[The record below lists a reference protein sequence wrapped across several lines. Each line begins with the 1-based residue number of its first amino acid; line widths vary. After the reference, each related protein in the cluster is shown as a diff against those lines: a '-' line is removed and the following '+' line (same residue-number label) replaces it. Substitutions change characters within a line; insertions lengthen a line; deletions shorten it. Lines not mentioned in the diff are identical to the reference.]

1 MAKNDTKTIF
11 NVLSAKARKKEITN
25 TDRKEVRQ
33 AVADLAAEIQGG
45 YRLSPNDYK
54 IFNEAFKNFNAE
66 IRTAD
71 SALPD
76 EQRTL
81 LRNALTEAKNNAERL
96 KDEAQNNN
104 LSDTQAD
111 SASVNA
117 NTASPEPGAA
127 AEPSQAPNAESA
139 PKPDKDILVATGS
152 YEDKYNQ
159 ALKFLQ
165 DQNGFSI
172 SLPLGY
178 TKEEIQLLD
187 GEKSEE
193 ISLAE
198 RRQIRQAYLDRLKN
212 TSYNVFVDGQVYSI
226 TAPEELSPENIRI
239 SDNTGKLLFEGICT
253 PLRILDPIALESII
267 TGEKKDYNGNMV
279 SPAETREYK
288 AQDMELYSKIAAM
301 WSTMYIDYMRY
312 KHTFNAYGA
321 DRNDNTKEIAN
332 DINKKACEIAARRLA
347 ERQGFTKKEAVVELL
362 QVMRTMEAAA
372 QDVTAVDHYS
382 MDILKEVCDK
392 FSENPLADNI
402 DISRINTAE
411 NRQAAL
417 DSITTEKKP
426 WTYSAGAIT
435 PAAIAAAM
443 ASNEPDKALS
453 NIDDLVAAQAYY
465 KDDKDKSAQLDPI
478 VENRLKN
485 LSLSDITPANAESY
499 RLLCLQCGNE
509 ELRQQALNLI
519 ADAIIQY
526 DKEHFGSFRPNT
538 EELAANYDKA
548 HAGLKDKDPFA
559 CKHDPD
565 KDTIDLGSVE
575 FTDAAGKPLSEKE
588 AKEQKAAISA
598 LAREMAAQRLAKQ
611 GSYTP
616 EELEQAYKDAA
627 AEIVWGSQPK
637 YGKNGKPQV
646 DKDALASTIA
656 NQYLETETFKDRC
669 KQKFKDNP
677 LVKKVS
683 NNVEKID
690 KKLEKRYGKKYV
702 YAKQALKFVG
712 KISGSV
718 AKNAAIYGAAG
729 LIPGGT
735 AVVIGYN
742 ICKNWKNIK
751 KQLKDPNAS
760 TAKKCAMVM
769 GACATTA
776 LSGLG
781 IVSGIGTAAE
791 AINTVS
797 PGMVSSAANFMGQLG
812 TYGRMGISA
821 AATMLPNLTES
832 VSLRIQNLS
841 LNRKIKKE
849 KDGEKLQQLIAN
861 QKALQVKI
869 KNNKKEMLIKG
880 GSLVAGM
887 AAGQA
892 LMPHITEL
900 IQESVDNGTEIVK
913 KVAAEHGIDP
923 WKEAQTYANDAYAN
937 VPEGT
942 TMLRDRSVYDPDG
955 ILRNSPSA
963 QMAAYMAEH
972 DPAMHG
978 APDEISGIKAHETN
992 LAAAKAENSSGIEG
1006 KSAFAHTLQ
1015 HLESL
1020 GDSRITDTNAV
1031 AEGISEHVGKN
1042 ANLATIACKMAPH
1055 ALQQVLQLEG
1065 LPDNNP
1071 SSYNMIQYMA
1081 SHDLTPEQHT
1091 ALNNFIQNNFDGAQ
1105 FKAENFADYRAPA
1118 HDPFANADQDRLR
1131 AGPDEIRKPTLQEE
1145 YARAKEARQEYEGL
1159 KPHEIP
1165 THPIDVPPTGNKV
1178 ADYLNDK
1185 YACSN
1190 DHGVGFKFEPL
1201 NESDKR
1207 VLGIEEPQQT
1217 VVVQQPVQETVV
1229 VQQQP
1234 QVDIYSDP
1242 TLYAQNFGLV
1252 YDPYLSNGLNR
1263 IGSDTHGGY
1272 LGAFIDPRD
1281 NSVTLVP
1288 NDPLRDK
1295 PVHYDSYQSAKGS
1308 ADHNIG
1314 AWDHSGHERNMI
1326 YDPDKKITRCFGSG
1340 YITHNNTIN
1349 KVIAGI
1355 NTAGAVLN
1363 TINWIREGR
1372 G

>member
-45 YRLSPNDYK
+45 YRLGRQEFDTLNSAYDVYREDM
-54 IFNEAFKNFNAE
+54 NEAFRN
-66 IRTAD
+66 
-71 SALPD
+71 LPD
-76 EQRTL
+76 ES
-81 LRNALTEAKNNAERL
+81 RNALGSALTAVRDAVQQTAPAQPAPENAAEDHQPVPENSAAEPASAPEPTPEQDSSAAETAEAPTLDLSVLN
-96 KDEAQNNN
+96 KDPKEMTDADRQILQNIIN
-104 LSDTQAD
+104 SPYTTDTAKASARILAD
-111 SASVNA
+111 GNPLPEQPAPEQP
-117 NTASPEPGAA
+117 SPEPGAA
-127 AEPSQAPNAESA
+127 AEP
-139 PKPDKDILVATGS
+139 I
-152 YEDKYNQ
+152 
-159 ALKFLQ
+159 
-165 DQNGFSI
+165 
-172 SLPLGY
+172 
-178 TKEEIQLLD
+178 
-187 GEKSEE
+187 
-193 ISLAE
+193 
-198 RRQIRQAYLDRLKN
+198 
-212 TSYNVFVDGQVYSI
+212 
-226 TAPEELSPENIRI
+226 PEPEPEN
-239 SDNTGKLLFEGICT
+239 S
-253 PLRILDPIALESII
+253 
-267 TGEKKDYNGNMV
+267 
-279 SPAETREYK
+279 AE
-288 AQDMELYSKIAAM
+288 D
-301 WSTMYIDYMRY
+301 
-312 KHTFNAYGA
+312 
-321 DRNDNTKEIAN
+321 
-332 DINKKACEIAARRLA
+332 
-347 ERQGFTKKEAVVELL
+347 
-362 QVMRTMEAAA
+362 
-372 QDVTAVDHYS
+372 
-382 MDILKEVCDK
+382 
-392 FSENPLADNI
+392 
-402 DISRINTAE
+402 
-411 NRQAAL
+411 RQAAL

-465 KDDKDKSAQLDPI
+465 KDDKDKSAQLNPI

-548 HAGLKDKDPFA
+548 HAGLKAKDPFA

-588 AKEQKAAISA
+588 AQKQKAAISA

-656 NQYLETETFKDRC
+656 NQYLEAETFKDRC

-892 LMPHITEL
+892 LMPYITEL

-923 WKEAQTYANDAYAN
+923 WKEAQAYANDAYAN

-1081 SHDLTPEQHT
+1081 NHDLTPEQHT

-1145 YARAKEARQEYEGL
+1145 YARAKQADQEYARS
-1159 KPHEIP
+1159 KNPEIWK
-1165 THPIDVPPTGNKV
+1165 DRTGERTINLAMAEKW
-1178 ADYLNDK
+1178 A
-1185 YACSN
+1185 
-1190 DHGVGFKFEPL
+1190 HQQP
-1201 NESDKR
+1201 
-1207 VLGIEEPQQT
+1207 PQQT

-1234 QVDIYSDP
+1234 QVDVYSDP
-1242 TLYAQNFGLV
+1242 MLYAQSFGLQ

>member
-45 YRLSPNDYK
+45 YRLGRQEFDTFNRVYDVYREDM
-54 IFNEAFKNFNAE
+54 NEAFRN
-66 IRTAD
+66 
-71 SALPD
+71 LPD
-76 EQRTL
+76 ES
-81 LRNALTEAKNNAERL
+81 RNALGSALTAVRDAVQQTAPAQPAPENAAEDHQPVPENSAAEPASAPEPTPEQDSSAAEAAEAPTLDLSVLNKDPKEMTDADRQILQNIINSPYTTETAKASARIL
-96 KDEAQNNN
+96 
-104 LSDTQAD
+104 AD
-111 SASVNA
+111 GNPLPEQPAPEQP
-117 NTASPEPGAA
+117 SPEPGAA
-127 AEPSQAPNAESA
+127 AEP
-139 PKPDKDILVATGS
+139 I
-152 YEDKYNQ
+152 
-159 ALKFLQ
+159 
-165 DQNGFSI
+165 
-172 SLPLGY
+172 
-178 TKEEIQLLD
+178 
-187 GEKSEE
+187 
-193 ISLAE
+193 
-198 RRQIRQAYLDRLKN
+198 
-212 TSYNVFVDGQVYSI
+212 
-226 TAPEELSPENIRI
+226 PEPEPEN
-239 SDNTGKLLFEGICT
+239 S
-253 PLRILDPIALESII
+253 
-267 TGEKKDYNGNMV
+267 
-279 SPAETREYK
+279 AE
-288 AQDMELYSKIAAM
+288 D
-301 WSTMYIDYMRY
+301 
-312 KHTFNAYGA
+312 
-321 DRNDNTKEIAN
+321 
-332 DINKKACEIAARRLA
+332 
-347 ERQGFTKKEAVVELL
+347 
-362 QVMRTMEAAA
+362 
-372 QDVTAVDHYS
+372 
-382 MDILKEVCDK
+382 
-392 FSENPLADNI
+392 
-402 DISRINTAE
+402 
-411 NRQAAL
+411 RQAAL

-465 KDDKDKSAQLDPI
+465 KDDKDKSAQLNPI

-588 AKEQKAAISA
+588 TQKQKAAISA

-656 NQYLETETFKDRC
+656 NQYLEAETFKDRC

-900 IQESVDNGTEIVK
+900 IQESIDNGTEIVK

-923 WKEAQTYANDAYAN
+923 WKEAQAYANDAYAN

-1145 YARAKEARQEYEGL
+1145 YARAKQADQEYARS
-1159 KPHEIP
+1159 KNPEIWK
-1165 THPIDVPPTGNKV
+1165 DRTGERTINLAMAEKW
-1178 ADYLNDK
+1178 A
-1185 YACSN
+1185 
-1190 DHGVGFKFEPL
+1190 HQQP
-1201 NESDKR
+1201 
-1207 VLGIEEPQQT
+1207 PQQT

-1234 QVDIYSDP
+1234 QVDVYSDP
-1242 TLYAQNFGLV
+1242 TLYAQNFGLQ

-1281 NSVTLVP
+1281 GSVTLVP

>member
-45 YRLSPNDYK
+45 YRLGRQEFDTFNRVYDVYREDM
-54 IFNEAFKNFNAE
+54 NEAFRN
-66 IRTAD
+66 
-71 SALPD
+71 LPD
-76 EQRTL
+76 ES
-81 LRNALTEAKNNAERL
+81 RNALGSALTAVRDAVQQTAPAQPVPENAAAEPASAPEPTAEQDSSPASAAETAEAPTLDLSVLNKDPKEMTDADRQILQNIINSPYTTETAKASARIL
-96 KDEAQNNN
+96 
-104 LSDTQAD
+104 AD
-111 SASVNA
+111 GNPLPEQPAPEQP
-117 NTASPEPGAA
+117 SPEPGAA
-127 AEPSQAPNAESA
+127 AEP
-139 PKPDKDILVATGS
+139 I
-152 YEDKYNQ
+152 
-159 ALKFLQ
+159 
-165 DQNGFSI
+165 
-172 SLPLGY
+172 
-178 TKEEIQLLD
+178 
-187 GEKSEE
+187 
-193 ISLAE
+193 
-198 RRQIRQAYLDRLKN
+198 
-212 TSYNVFVDGQVYSI
+212 
-226 TAPEELSPENIRI
+226 PEPEPEN
-239 SDNTGKLLFEGICT
+239 S
-253 PLRILDPIALESII
+253 
-267 TGEKKDYNGNMV
+267 
-279 SPAETREYK
+279 
-288 AQDMELYSKIAAM
+288 
-301 WSTMYIDYMRY
+301 
-312 KHTFNAYGA
+312 
-321 DRNDNTKEIAN
+321 
-332 DINKKACEIAARRLA
+332 
-347 ERQGFTKKEAVVELL
+347 VE
-362 QVMRTMEAAA
+362 
-372 QDVTAVDHYS
+372 D
-382 MDILKEVCDK
+382 
-392 FSENPLADNI
+392 
-402 DISRINTAE
+402 
-411 NRQAAL
+411 RQAAL

-453 NIDDLVAAQAYY
+453 NIDDLIAAQAYY

-548 HAGLKDKDPFA
+548 HAGLKDKDPFV

-656 NQYLETETFKDRC
+656 NQYLEAETFKDRC

-923 WKEAQTYANDAYAN
+923 WKEAQAYANDAYAN

-1081 SHDLTPEQHT
+1081 NHDLTPEQHT

-1145 YARAKEARQEYEGL
+1145 YARAKQADQEYARS
-1159 KPHEIP
+1159 KNPEIWK
-1165 THPIDVPPTGNKV
+1165 DRTGERTINLAMAEKW
-1178 ADYLNDK
+1178 A
-1185 YACSN
+1185 
-1190 DHGVGFKFEPL
+1190 HQQP
-1201 NESDKR
+1201 
-1207 VLGIEEPQQT
+1207 PQQT

-1234 QVDIYSDP
+1234 QVDVYSDP
-1242 TLYAQNFGLV
+1242 MLYAQSFGLQ

-1281 NSVTLVP
+1281 GSVTLVP

-1326 YDPDKKITRCFGSG
+1326 YDPDTKITRCFGSG

>member
-45 YRLSPNDYK
+45 YRLGRQEFDTFNRVYDVYREDM
-54 IFNEAFKNFNAE
+54 NEAFRN
-66 IRTAD
+66 
-71 SALPD
+71 LPD
-76 EQRTL
+76 ES
-81 LRNALTEAKNNAERL
+81 RNALGSALTAVRDAVQQTAPTQPVPENSAAEPASAPEPTPEQDSSAAETAEAPTLDLSVLNKDPKEMTDADRQILQNIINSPYTTETAKASARIL
-96 KDEAQNNN
+96 
-104 LSDTQAD
+104 AD
-111 SASVNA
+111 GNPLPEQPAPEQP
-117 NTASPEPGAA
+117 SPEPGAA
-127 AEPSQAPNAESA
+127 AEP
-139 PKPDKDILVATGS
+139 I
-152 YEDKYNQ
+152 
-159 ALKFLQ
+159 
-165 DQNGFSI
+165 
-172 SLPLGY
+172 
-178 TKEEIQLLD
+178 
-187 GEKSEE
+187 
-193 ISLAE
+193 
-198 RRQIRQAYLDRLKN
+198 
-212 TSYNVFVDGQVYSI
+212 
-226 TAPEELSPENIRI
+226 PEPEPEN
-239 SDNTGKLLFEGICT
+239 S
-253 PLRILDPIALESII
+253 
-267 TGEKKDYNGNMV
+267 
-279 SPAETREYK
+279 AE
-288 AQDMELYSKIAAM
+288 D
-301 WSTMYIDYMRY
+301 
-312 KHTFNAYGA
+312 
-321 DRNDNTKEIAN
+321 
-332 DINKKACEIAARRLA
+332 
-347 ERQGFTKKEAVVELL
+347 
-362 QVMRTMEAAA
+362 
-372 QDVTAVDHYS
+372 
-382 MDILKEVCDK
+382 
-392 FSENPLADNI
+392 
-402 DISRINTAE
+402 
-411 NRQAAL
+411 RQAAL

-465 KDDKDKSAQLDPI
+465 KDDKDKSAQLNPI

-509 ELRQQALNLI
+509 ALRQQALNLI

-559 CKHDPD
+559 CKHNPD

-588 AKEQKAAISA
+588 AQKQKAAISA

-923 WKEAQTYANDAYAN
+923 WKEAQAYANDAYAN

-1081 SHDLTPEQHT
+1081 NHDLTPEQHT

-1105 FKAENFADYRAPA
+1105 FRAENFADYRAPA

-1145 YARAKEARQEYEGL
+1145 YARAKQADQEYARS
-1159 KPHEIP
+1159 KNPEIWK
-1165 THPIDVPPTGNKV
+1165 DRTGERTINLAMAEKW
-1178 ADYLNDK
+1178 A
-1185 YACSN
+1185 
-1190 DHGVGFKFEPL
+1190 HQQP
-1201 NESDKR
+1201 
-1207 VLGIEEPQQT
+1207 PQQT

-1234 QVDIYSDP
+1234 QVDVYSDP
-1242 TLYAQNFGLV
+1242 TLYAQNFGLQ

-1272 LGAFIDPRD
+1272 LGAFIDPRAG
-1281 NSVTLVP
+1281 SVTLVP

-1326 YDPDKKITRCFGSG
+1326 YDPDTKITRCFGSG

>member
-45 YRLSPNDYK
+45 YRLGRQEFDTFNRVYDVYREDM
-54 IFNEAFKNFNAE
+54 NEAFRN
-66 IRTAD
+66 
-71 SALPD
+71 LPD
-76 EQRTL
+76 ES
-81 LRNALTEAKNNAERL
+81 RNALGSALTAVRDAVQQTAPTQPVPENSAAEPASAPEPTPEQDSSAAETAEAPTLDLSVLN
-96 KDEAQNNN
+96 KDPKEMTDADRQILQNIIN
-104 LSDTQAD
+104 SPYTTDTAKASARILAD
-111 SASVNA
+111 GNPLPEQPAPEQP
-117 NTASPEPGAA
+117 SPEPGAA
-127 AEPSQAPNAESA
+127 AEP
-139 PKPDKDILVATGS
+139 I
-152 YEDKYNQ
+152 
-159 ALKFLQ
+159 
-165 DQNGFSI
+165 
-172 SLPLGY
+172 
-178 TKEEIQLLD
+178 
-187 GEKSEE
+187 
-193 ISLAE
+193 
-198 RRQIRQAYLDRLKN
+198 
-212 TSYNVFVDGQVYSI
+212 
-226 TAPEELSPENIRI
+226 PEPEPEN
-239 SDNTGKLLFEGICT
+239 S
-253 PLRILDPIALESII
+253 
-267 TGEKKDYNGNMV
+267 
-279 SPAETREYK
+279 AE
-288 AQDMELYSKIAAM
+288 D
-301 WSTMYIDYMRY
+301 
-312 KHTFNAYGA
+312 
-321 DRNDNTKEIAN
+321 
-332 DINKKACEIAARRLA
+332 
-347 ERQGFTKKEAVVELL
+347 
-362 QVMRTMEAAA
+362 
-372 QDVTAVDHYS
+372 
-382 MDILKEVCDK
+382 
-392 FSENPLADNI
+392 
-402 DISRINTAE
+402 
-411 NRQAAL
+411 RQAAL

-465 KDDKDKSAQLDPI
+465 KDDKDKSTQLNPI

-499 RLLCLQCGNE
+499 RLLCLQCSNE

-588 AKEQKAAISA
+588 TQKQKAAISA

-611 GSYTP
+611 DSYTP

-869 KNNKKEMLIKG
+869 KNNQKEMLIKG

-892 LMPHITEL
+892 LMPHITAFV
-900 IQESVDNGTEIVK
+900 QEEANNAVETVK
-913 KVAAEHGIDP
+913 AVAAEHGIDP
-923 WKEAQTYANDAYAN
+923 WKEAQAYANDAYAN

-1081 SHDLTPEQHT
+1081 NHDLTPEQHT

-1145 YARAKEARQEYEGL
+1145 YARAKQADQEYARS
-1159 KPHEIP
+1159 KNPEIWKDR
-1165 THPIDVPPTGNKV
+1165 T
-1178 ADYLNDK
+1178 
-1185 YACSN
+1185 
-1190 DHGVGFKFEPL
+1190 
-1201 NESDKR
+1201 
-1207 VLGIEEPQQT
+1207 EERTINLAMAEKWAHQQPPQQT

-1234 QVDIYSDP
+1234 QVDVYSDP
-1242 TLYAQNFGLV
+1242 MLYAQSFGLQ

-1281 NSVTLVP
+1281 GSVTLVP

-1326 YDPDKKITRCFGSG
+1326 YDPDTKITRCFGSG

>member
-45 YRLSPNDYK
+45 YRLGRQEFDTLNSAYDVYREDM
-54 IFNEAFKNFNAE
+54 NEAFRN
-66 IRTAD
+66 
-71 SALPD
+71 LPD
-76 EQRTL
+76 ES
-81 LRNALTEAKNNAERL
+81 RNALGSALTAVRDAVQQTAPAQPAPENAAEDHQPVPENSAAEPASAPEPTPEQDSSAAETAEAPTLDLSVLN
-96 KDEAQNNN
+96 KDPKEMTDADRQILQNIIN
-104 LSDTQAD
+104 SPYTTDTAKASARILAD
-111 SASVNA
+111 GNPLPEQPAPEQP
-117 NTASPEPGAA
+117 SPEPGAA
-127 AEPSQAPNAESA
+127 AEP
-139 PKPDKDILVATGS
+139 I
-152 YEDKYNQ
+152 
-159 ALKFLQ
+159 
-165 DQNGFSI
+165 
-172 SLPLGY
+172 
-178 TKEEIQLLD
+178 
-187 GEKSEE
+187 
-193 ISLAE
+193 
-198 RRQIRQAYLDRLKN
+198 
-212 TSYNVFVDGQVYSI
+212 
-226 TAPEELSPENIRI
+226 PEPEPEN
-239 SDNTGKLLFEGICT
+239 S
-253 PLRILDPIALESII
+253 
-267 TGEKKDYNGNMV
+267 
-279 SPAETREYK
+279 AE
-288 AQDMELYSKIAAM
+288 
-301 WSTMYIDYMRY
+301 
-312 KHTFNAYGA
+312 
-321 DRNDNTKEIAN
+321 DR
-332 DINKKACEIAARRLA
+332 
-347 ERQGFTKKEAVVELL
+347 
-362 QVMRTMEAAA
+362 QV
-372 QDVTAVDHYS
+372 
-382 MDILKEVCDK
+382 
-392 FSENPLADNI
+392 
-402 DISRINTAE
+402 
-411 NRQAAL
+411 AL

-465 KDDKDKSAQLDPI
+465 KDDKDKSAQLNPI

-548 HAGLKDKDPFA
+548 HAGLKAKDPFA

-588 AKEQKAAISA
+588 AQKQKAAISA

-656 NQYLETETFKDRC
+656 NQYLEAETFKDRC

-892 LMPHITEL
+892 LMPYITEL

-923 WKEAQTYANDAYAN
+923 WKEAQAYANDAYAN

-1081 SHDLTPEQHT
+1081 NHDLTPEQHT

-1145 YARAKEARQEYEGL
+1145 YARAKQADQEYARS
-1159 KPHEIP
+1159 KNPEIWK
-1165 THPIDVPPTGNKV
+1165 DRTGERTINLAMAEKW
-1178 ADYLNDK
+1178 A
-1185 YACSN
+1185 
-1190 DHGVGFKFEPL
+1190 HQQP
-1201 NESDKR
+1201 
-1207 VLGIEEPQQT
+1207 PQQT

-1234 QVDIYSDP
+1234 QVDVYSDP
-1242 TLYAQNFGLV
+1242 MLYAQSFGLQ

-1281 NSVTLVP
+1281 GSVTLVP

-1326 YDPDKKITRCFGSG
+1326 YDPDTKITRCFGSG

>member
-45 YRLSPNDYK
+45 YRLGRQEFDTLNSAYDVYREDM
-54 IFNEAFKNFNAE
+54 NEAFRN
-66 IRTAD
+66 
-71 SALPD
+71 LPD
-76 EQRTL
+76 ES
-81 LRNALTEAKNNAERL
+81 RNALGSALTAVRDAVQQTAPAQPAPENAAEDHQPVPENSAAEPASAPEPTPEQDSSAAETAEAPTLDLSVLN
-96 KDEAQNNN
+96 KDPKEMTDADRQILQNIIN
-104 LSDTQAD
+104 SPYTTDTAKASARILAD
-111 SASVNA
+111 GNPLPEQPAPEQP
-117 NTASPEPGAA
+117 SPEPGAA
-127 AEPSQAPNAESA
+127 AEP
-139 PKPDKDILVATGS
+139 I
-152 YEDKYNQ
+152 
-159 ALKFLQ
+159 
-165 DQNGFSI
+165 
-172 SLPLGY
+172 
-178 TKEEIQLLD
+178 
-187 GEKSEE
+187 
-193 ISLAE
+193 
-198 RRQIRQAYLDRLKN
+198 
-212 TSYNVFVDGQVYSI
+212 
-226 TAPEELSPENIRI
+226 PEPEPEN
-239 SDNTGKLLFEGICT
+239 S
-253 PLRILDPIALESII
+253 
-267 TGEKKDYNGNMV
+267 
-279 SPAETREYK
+279 AE
-288 AQDMELYSKIAAM
+288 D
-301 WSTMYIDYMRY
+301 
-312 KHTFNAYGA
+312 
-321 DRNDNTKEIAN
+321 
-332 DINKKACEIAARRLA
+332 
-347 ERQGFTKKEAVVELL
+347 
-362 QVMRTMEAAA
+362 
-372 QDVTAVDHYS
+372 
-382 MDILKEVCDK
+382 
-392 FSENPLADNI
+392 
-402 DISRINTAE
+402 
-411 NRQAAL
+411 RQAAL

-465 KDDKDKSAQLDPI
+465 KDDKDKSAQLNPI

-588 AKEQKAAISA
+588 TQKQKAAISA

-646 DKDALASTIA
+646 DKDALVSTIA
-656 NQYLETETFKDRC
+656 NQYLEAETFKDRC

-923 WKEAQTYANDAYAN
+923 WKEAQAYANDAYAN

-1081 SHDLTPEQHT
+1081 NHDLTPEQHT

-1145 YARAKEARQEYEGL
+1145 YARAKQADQEYARS
-1159 KPHEIP
+1159 KNPEIWKDRTGERTINLAMAEKW
-1165 THPIDVPPTGNKV
+1165 THQQP
-1178 ADYLNDK
+1178 
-1185 YACSN
+1185 
-1190 DHGVGFKFEPL
+1190 
-1201 NESDKR
+1201 
-1207 VLGIEEPQQT
+1207 PQQT

-1234 QVDIYSDP
+1234 QVDVYSDP
-1242 TLYAQNFGLV
+1242 MLYAQSFGLQ

-1281 NSVTLVP
+1281 GSVTLVP

-1326 YDPDKKITRCFGSG
+1326 YDPDTKITRCFGSG

>member
-33 AVADLAAEIQGG
+33 VVADLAAEIQGG
-45 YRLSPNDYK
+45 YRLGRQEFDTFNRVYDVYREDM
-54 IFNEAFKNFNAE
+54 NEAFRN
-66 IRTAD
+66 
-71 SALPD
+71 LPD
-76 EQRTL
+76 ES
-81 LRNALTEAKNNAERL
+81 RNALGSALTAVRDAVQQTAPAQPAPENSAAEPASAPEPTAEQDSSPASAAETAETPTLDLSVLNKDPKEMTDADRQILQNIINSPYTTETAKASARIL
-96 KDEAQNNN
+96 
-104 LSDTQAD
+104 AD
-111 SASVNA
+111 GNPLPEQPAPEQP
-117 NTASPEPGAA
+117 SPEPGAA
-127 AEPSQAPNAESA
+127 AEP
-139 PKPDKDILVATGS
+139 I
-152 YEDKYNQ
+152 
-159 ALKFLQ
+159 
-165 DQNGFSI
+165 
-172 SLPLGY
+172 
-178 TKEEIQLLD
+178 
-187 GEKSEE
+187 
-193 ISLAE
+193 
-198 RRQIRQAYLDRLKN
+198 
-212 TSYNVFVDGQVYSI
+212 
-226 TAPEELSPENIRI
+226 PEPEPEN
-239 SDNTGKLLFEGICT
+239 S
-253 PLRILDPIALESII
+253 
-267 TGEKKDYNGNMV
+267 
-279 SPAETREYK
+279 AE
-288 AQDMELYSKIAAM
+288 D
-301 WSTMYIDYMRY
+301 
-312 KHTFNAYGA
+312 
-321 DRNDNTKEIAN
+321 
-332 DINKKACEIAARRLA
+332 
-347 ERQGFTKKEAVVELL
+347 
-362 QVMRTMEAAA
+362 
-372 QDVTAVDHYS
+372 
-382 MDILKEVCDK
+382 
-392 FSENPLADNI
+392 
-402 DISRINTAE
+402 
-411 NRQAAL
+411 RQAAL

-426 WTYSAGAIT
+426 WTYSAGVIT
-435 PAAIAAAM
+435 PAAIETAM

-499 RLLCLQCGNE
+499 RLLCMQCGNE
-509 ELRQQALNLI
+509 ELRQQGLNLI

-526 DKEHFGSFRPNT
+526 DKEHFGSFSPNT

-559 CKHDPD
+559 SKHDPD

-690 KKLEKRYGKKYV
+690 KKLEERYGKKYV

-797 PGMVSSAANFMGQLG
+797 PSMVSSAANFMGQLG

-849 KDGEKLQQLIAN
+849 KDGEKLQQLIAD

-892 LMPHITEL
+892 LMPHITAFV
-900 IQESVDNGTEIVK
+900 QEEANNAVETVK
-913 KVAAEHGIDP
+913 TVAAEHGIDP

-937 VPEGT
+937 APEGT

-992 LAAAKAENSSGIEG
+992 LAAAKTENSSGIEG

-1081 SHDLTPEQHT
+1081 NHDLTPEQHT

-1145 YARAKEARQEYEGL
+1145 YARAKQADQEYARS
-1159 KPHEIP
+1159 KNPEIWK
-1165 THPIDVPPTGNKV
+1165 DRTGERTINLAMAEKW
-1178 ADYLNDK
+1178 A
-1185 YACSN
+1185 
-1190 DHGVGFKFEPL
+1190 HQQP
-1201 NESDKR
+1201 
-1207 VLGIEEPQQT
+1207 PQQT

-1229 VQQQP
+1229 VQQPPVQ
-1234 QVDIYSDP
+1234 QTEIYVDPIQS
-1242 TLYAQNFGLV
+1242 YASLHGLQ
-1252 YDPYLSNGLNR
+1252 YDPILSNGLDR
-1263 IGSDTHGGY
+1263 VGSDTHGGY
-1272 LGAFIDPRD
+1272 LGAFVDPRD
-1281 NSVTLVP
+1281 GSVTIVP
-1288 NDPLRDK
+1288 NNPEYDK
-1295 PVHYDSYQSAKGS
+1295 PLHYDSVRQARSS
-1308 ADHNIG
+1308 QNLNIS
-1314 AWDHSGHERNMI
+1314 AWDHSGHERDMI

-1355 NTAGAVLN
+1355 NTVGTVLN
-1363 TINWIREGR
+1363 TINWIRDGR
-1372 G
+1372 A

>member
-45 YRLSPNDYK
+45 YRLGRQEFDTLNSAYDVYREDM
-54 IFNEAFKNFNAE
+54 NEAFRN
-66 IRTAD
+66 
-71 SALPD
+71 LPD
-76 EQRTL
+76 ES
-81 LRNALTEAKNNAERL
+81 RNALGSALTAVRDAVQQTAPAQPAPENAAAEPASAPEPTAEQDSSPASAAETAEAPTLDLSVLNKDPKEMTDADRQILQNIINSPYTTETAKASARIP
-96 KDEAQNNN
+96 
-104 LSDTQAD
+104 AD
-111 SASVNA
+111 GNPLPEQPAPEQP
-117 NTASPEPGAA
+117 SPEPGAA
-127 AEPSQAPNAESA
+127 AEP
-139 PKPDKDILVATGS
+139 I
-152 YEDKYNQ
+152 
-159 ALKFLQ
+159 
-165 DQNGFSI
+165 
-172 SLPLGY
+172 
-178 TKEEIQLLD
+178 
-187 GEKSEE
+187 
-193 ISLAE
+193 
-198 RRQIRQAYLDRLKN
+198 
-212 TSYNVFVDGQVYSI
+212 
-226 TAPEELSPENIRI
+226 PEPEPEN
-239 SDNTGKLLFEGICT
+239 S
-253 PLRILDPIALESII
+253 
-267 TGEKKDYNGNMV
+267 
-279 SPAETREYK
+279 AE
-288 AQDMELYSKIAAM
+288 D
-301 WSTMYIDYMRY
+301 
-312 KHTFNAYGA
+312 
-321 DRNDNTKEIAN
+321 
-332 DINKKACEIAARRLA
+332 
-347 ERQGFTKKEAVVELL
+347 
-362 QVMRTMEAAA
+362 
-372 QDVTAVDHYS
+372 
-382 MDILKEVCDK
+382 
-392 FSENPLADNI
+392 
-402 DISRINTAE
+402 
-411 NRQAAL
+411 RQAAL

-465 KDDKDKSAQLDPI
+465 KDDKDKSAQLNPI

-538 EELAANYDKA
+538 EELAAKYDKVYA
-548 HAGLKDKDPFA
+548 DLTDRNLFTSKAKDPFA

-588 AKEQKAAISA
+588 AQKQKAAISA

-690 KKLEKRYGKKYV
+690 KKLEERYGKKYV

-923 WKEAQTYANDAYAN
+923 WKEAQAYANDAYAN

-1118 HDPFANADQDRLR
+1118 HAPFANADQDRLH

-1145 YARAKEARQEYEGL
+1145 YARAKQADQEYARS
-1159 KPHEIP
+1159 KNPEIWKDRTGERTINLAMAEKW
-1165 THPIDVPPTGNKV
+1165 THQQP
-1178 ADYLNDK
+1178 
-1185 YACSN
+1185 
-1190 DHGVGFKFEPL
+1190 
-1201 NESDKR
+1201 
-1207 VLGIEEPQQT
+1207 PQQT
-1217 VVVQQPVQETVV
+1217 VVVQQPPVQETVV

-1234 QVDIYSDP
+1234 QVDVYSDP
-1242 TLYAQNFGLV
+1242 MLYAQSFGLQ

-1281 NSVTLVP
+1281 GSVTLVP

-1326 YDPDKKITRCFGSG
+1326 YDPDTKITRCYGSG

-1363 TINWIREGR
+1363 TINYFRNGR

>member
-45 YRLSPNDYK
+45 YRLGRQEFDTFNRVYDVYREDM
-54 IFNEAFKNFNAE
+54 NEAFRN
-66 IRTAD
+66 
-71 SALPD
+71 LPD
-76 EQRTL
+76 ES
-81 LRNALTEAKNNAERL
+81 RNALGSALTAVRDAVQQTAPAQPAPENSAAEPASAPKPTPEQDSSAAETAEAPTLDLSVLNKDPKEMTDADRQILQNIINSPYTTETAKASARIL
-96 KDEAQNNN
+96 
-104 LSDTQAD
+104 AD
-111 SASVNA
+111 GNPLPEQPAPEQP
-117 NTASPEPGAA
+117 SPEPGAA
-127 AEPSQAPNAESA
+127 AEP
-139 PKPDKDILVATGS
+139 I
-152 YEDKYNQ
+152 
-159 ALKFLQ
+159 
-165 DQNGFSI
+165 
-172 SLPLGY
+172 
-178 TKEEIQLLD
+178 
-187 GEKSEE
+187 
-193 ISLAE
+193 
-198 RRQIRQAYLDRLKN
+198 
-212 TSYNVFVDGQVYSI
+212 
-226 TAPEELSPENIRI
+226 PEPEPEN
-239 SDNTGKLLFEGICT
+239 S
-253 PLRILDPIALESII
+253 
-267 TGEKKDYNGNMV
+267 
-279 SPAETREYK
+279 AE
-288 AQDMELYSKIAAM
+288 D
-301 WSTMYIDYMRY
+301 
-312 KHTFNAYGA
+312 
-321 DRNDNTKEIAN
+321 
-332 DINKKACEIAARRLA
+332 
-347 ERQGFTKKEAVVELL
+347 
-362 QVMRTMEAAA
+362 
-372 QDVTAVDHYS
+372 
-382 MDILKEVCDK
+382 
-392 FSENPLADNI
+392 
-402 DISRINTAE
+402 
-411 NRQAAL
+411 RQAAL

-465 KDDKDKSAQLDPI
+465 KDDKDKSAQLNPI

-509 ELRQQALNLI
+509 ELRQQGLNLI

-538 EELAANYDKA
+538 EELAAKYDKVYA
-548 HAGLKDKDPFA
+548 DLTDRNLFTSKAKDPFA
-559 CKHDPD
+559 CKHNPD
-565 KDTIDLGSVE
+565 KDAIDLGSVE

-588 AKEQKAAISA
+588 AQKQKAAISA

-656 NQYLETETFKDRC
+656 NQYLEAETFKDRC

-718 AKNAAIYGAAG
+718 AKNAAIYDAAG

-923 WKEAQTYANDAYAN
+923 WKEAQAYANDAYAN

-1145 YARAKEARQEYEGL
+1145 YARAKQADQEYARS
-1159 KPHEIP
+1159 KNPEIWK
-1165 THPIDVPPTGNKV
+1165 DRTGERTINLAMAEKW
-1178 ADYLNDK
+1178 A
-1185 YACSN
+1185 
-1190 DHGVGFKFEPL
+1190 HQQP
-1201 NESDKR
+1201 
-1207 VLGIEEPQQT
+1207 PQQT

-1234 QVDIYSDP
+1234 QVDVYSDP
-1242 TLYAQNFGLV
+1242 TLYAQNFGLQ

-1281 NSVTLVP
+1281 GSVTLVP

>member
-45 YRLSPNDYK
+45 YRLGRQEFDTLNSAYDVYREDM
-54 IFNEAFKNFNAE
+54 NEAFRN
-66 IRTAD
+66 
-71 SALPD
+71 LPD
-76 EQRTL
+76 ES
-81 LRNALTEAKNNAERL
+81 RNALGSALTAVRDAVQQTAPAQPAPENAAEDHQPVPENSAAEPASAPEPTPEQDSSAAETAEAPTLDLSVLN
-96 KDEAQNNN
+96 KDPKEMTDADRQILQNIIN
-104 LSDTQAD
+104 SPYTTDTAKASARILAD
-111 SASVNA
+111 GNPLPEQPAPEQP
-117 NTASPEPGAA
+117 SPEPGAA
-127 AEPSQAPNAESA
+127 AEP
-139 PKPDKDILVATGS
+139 I
-152 YEDKYNQ
+152 
-159 ALKFLQ
+159 
-165 DQNGFSI
+165 
-172 SLPLGY
+172 
-178 TKEEIQLLD
+178 
-187 GEKSEE
+187 
-193 ISLAE
+193 
-198 RRQIRQAYLDRLKN
+198 
-212 TSYNVFVDGQVYSI
+212 
-226 TAPEELSPENIRI
+226 PEPEPEN
-239 SDNTGKLLFEGICT
+239 S
-253 PLRILDPIALESII
+253 
-267 TGEKKDYNGNMV
+267 
-279 SPAETREYK
+279 AE
-288 AQDMELYSKIAAM
+288 D
-301 WSTMYIDYMRY
+301 
-312 KHTFNAYGA
+312 
-321 DRNDNTKEIAN
+321 
-332 DINKKACEIAARRLA
+332 
-347 ERQGFTKKEAVVELL
+347 
-362 QVMRTMEAAA
+362 
-372 QDVTAVDHYS
+372 
-382 MDILKEVCDK
+382 
-392 FSENPLADNI
+392 
-402 DISRINTAE
+402 
-411 NRQAAL
+411 RQAAL

-465 KDDKDKSAQLDPI
+465 KDDKDKSAQLNPI

-548 HAGLKDKDPFA
+548 HAGLKAKDPFA

-588 AKEQKAAISA
+588 AQKQKAAISA

-656 NQYLETETFKDRC
+656 NQYLEAETFKDRC

-923 WKEAQTYANDAYAN
+923 WKEAQAYANDAYAN

-1081 SHDLTPEQHT
+1081 NHDLTPEQHT

-1145 YARAKEARQEYEGL
+1145 YARAKQADQEYARS
-1159 KPHEIP
+1159 KNPEIWK
-1165 THPIDVPPTGNKV
+1165 DRTGERTINLAMAEKW
-1178 ADYLNDK
+1178 A
-1185 YACSN
+1185 
-1190 DHGVGFKFEPL
+1190 HQQP
-1201 NESDKR
+1201 
-1207 VLGIEEPQQT
+1207 PQQT

-1234 QVDIYSDP
+1234 QVDVYSDP
-1242 TLYAQNFGLV
+1242 TLYAQSFGLQ

-1281 NSVTLVP
+1281 GSVTLVP

-1326 YDPDKKITRCFGSG
+1326 YDPDTKITRCFGSG

>member
-45 YRLSPNDYK
+45 YRLGRQEFDTFNRVYDVYREDM
-54 IFNEAFKNFNAE
+54 NEAFRN
-66 IRTAD
+66 
-71 SALPD
+71 LPD
-76 EQRTL
+76 ES
-81 LRNALTEAKNNAERL
+81 RNALGSALTAVRDAVQQTAPAQPAPENSAEDHQPVPENAAAEPASAPEPTAEQDSSPASAAETAEAPTLDLSVLNKDPKDMTDADRQILQNIINSPYTTETAKASARIL
-96 KDEAQNNN
+96 
-104 LSDTQAD
+104 AD
-111 SASVNA
+111 GNPLPEQPAPEQP
-117 NTASPEPGAA
+117 SPEPGAA
-127 AEPSQAPNAESA
+127 AEP
-139 PKPDKDILVATGS
+139 I
-152 YEDKYNQ
+152 
-159 ALKFLQ
+159 
-165 DQNGFSI
+165 
-172 SLPLGY
+172 
-178 TKEEIQLLD
+178 
-187 GEKSEE
+187 
-193 ISLAE
+193 
-198 RRQIRQAYLDRLKN
+198 
-212 TSYNVFVDGQVYSI
+212 
-226 TAPEELSPENIRI
+226 PEPEPEN
-239 SDNTGKLLFEGICT
+239 S
-253 PLRILDPIALESII
+253 
-267 TGEKKDYNGNMV
+267 
-279 SPAETREYK
+279 AE
-288 AQDMELYSKIAAM
+288 D
-301 WSTMYIDYMRY
+301 
-312 KHTFNAYGA
+312 
-321 DRNDNTKEIAN
+321 
-332 DINKKACEIAARRLA
+332 
-347 ERQGFTKKEAVVELL
+347 
-362 QVMRTMEAAA
+362 
-372 QDVTAVDHYS
+372 
-382 MDILKEVCDK
+382 
-392 FSENPLADNI
+392 
-402 DISRINTAE
+402 
-411 NRQAAL
+411 RQAAL

-465 KDDKDKSAQLDPI
+465 KDDKDKSAQLNPI

-485 LSLSDITPANAESY
+485 LSLSDITPTNAESY

-588 AKEQKAAISA
+588 TQKQKAAISA

-656 NQYLETETFKDRC
+656 NQYLEAETFKDRC

-683 NNVEKID
+683 NNVEKIN

-892 LMPHITEL
+892 LMPHITAFV
-900 IQESVDNGTEIVK
+900 QEEANNAVETVK
-913 KVAAEHGIDP
+913 AVAAEHGIDP
-923 WKEAQTYANDAYAN
+923 WKEAQAYANDAYAN

-1081 SHDLTPEQHT
+1081 NHDLTPEQHT

-1145 YARAKEARQEYEGL
+1145 YARAKQADQEYARS
-1159 KPHEIP
+1159 KNPEIWKDRTGERTINLAMAEKW
-1165 THPIDVPPTGNKV
+1165 THQQP
-1178 ADYLNDK
+1178 
-1185 YACSN
+1185 
-1190 DHGVGFKFEPL
+1190 
-1201 NESDKR
+1201 
-1207 VLGIEEPQQT
+1207 PQQT

-1234 QVDIYSDP
+1234 QVDVYSDP
-1242 TLYAQNFGLV
+1242 MLYAQSFGLQ

-1363 TINWIREGR
+1363 TISWIRGGR
-1372 G
+1372 A

>member
-45 YRLSPNDYK
+45 YRLGRQEFDTLNSAYDVYREDM
-54 IFNEAFKNFNAE
+54 NEAFRN
-66 IRTAD
+66 
-71 SALPD
+71 LPD
-76 EQRTL
+76 ES
-81 LRNALTEAKNNAERL
+81 RNALGSALTAVRDAVQQTAPAQPAPENAAEDHQPVPENSAAEPASAPEPTPEQDSSAAETAEAPTLDLSVLN
-96 KDEAQNNN
+96 KDPKEMTDADRQILQNIIN
-104 LSDTQAD
+104 SPYTTDTAKASARILAD
-111 SASVNA
+111 GNPLPEQPAPEQP
-117 NTASPEPGAA
+117 SPEPGAA
-127 AEPSQAPNAESA
+127 AEP
-139 PKPDKDILVATGS
+139 I
-152 YEDKYNQ
+152 
-159 ALKFLQ
+159 
-165 DQNGFSI
+165 
-172 SLPLGY
+172 
-178 TKEEIQLLD
+178 
-187 GEKSEE
+187 
-193 ISLAE
+193 
-198 RRQIRQAYLDRLKN
+198 
-212 TSYNVFVDGQVYSI
+212 
-226 TAPEELSPENIRI
+226 PEPEPEN
-239 SDNTGKLLFEGICT
+239 S
-253 PLRILDPIALESII
+253 
-267 TGEKKDYNGNMV
+267 
-279 SPAETREYK
+279 AE
-288 AQDMELYSKIAAM
+288 D
-301 WSTMYIDYMRY
+301 
-312 KHTFNAYGA
+312 
-321 DRNDNTKEIAN
+321 
-332 DINKKACEIAARRLA
+332 
-347 ERQGFTKKEAVVELL
+347 
-362 QVMRTMEAAA
+362 
-372 QDVTAVDHYS
+372 
-382 MDILKEVCDK
+382 
-392 FSENPLADNI
+392 
-402 DISRINTAE
+402 
-411 NRQAAL
+411 RQAAL

-465 KDDKDKSAQLDPI
+465 KDDKDKSAQLNPI

-588 AKEQKAAISA
+588 TQKQKAAISA

-656 NQYLETETFKDRC
+656 NQYLEAETFKDRC

-712 KISGSV
+712 KISGSG

-923 WKEAQTYANDAYAN
+923 WKEAQAYANDAYAN

-1081 SHDLTPEQHT
+1081 NHDLTPEQHT

-1145 YARAKEARQEYEGL
+1145 YARAKQADQEYARS
-1159 KPHEIP
+1159 KNPEIWKDRTGERTINLAMAEKW
-1165 THPIDVPPTGNKV
+1165 THQQP
-1178 ADYLNDK
+1178 
-1185 YACSN
+1185 
-1190 DHGVGFKFEPL
+1190 
-1201 NESDKR
+1201 
-1207 VLGIEEPQQT
+1207 PQQT

-1234 QVDIYSDP
+1234 QVDVYSDP
-1242 TLYAQNFGLV
+1242 MLYAQSFGLQ

-1281 NSVTLVP
+1281 GSVTLVP

-1326 YDPDKKITRCFGSG
+1326 YDPDTKITRCFGSG

>member
-45 YRLSPNDYK
+45 YRLGRQEFDTLNSAYDVYREDM
-54 IFNEAFKNFNAE
+54 NEAFRN
-66 IRTAD
+66 
-71 SALPD
+71 LPD
-76 EQRTL
+76 ES
-81 LRNALTEAKNNAERL
+81 RNALGSALTAVRDAVQQTAPAQPAPENAAEDHQPVPENSAAEPASAPEPTPEQDSSAAETAEAPTLDLSVLN
-96 KDEAQNNN
+96 KDPKEMTDADRQILQNIIN
-104 LSDTQAD
+104 SPYTTDTAKASARILAD
-111 SASVNA
+111 GNPLPEQPAPEQP
-117 NTASPEPGAA
+117 SPEPGAA
-127 AEPSQAPNAESA
+127 AEP
-139 PKPDKDILVATGS
+139 I
-152 YEDKYNQ
+152 
-159 ALKFLQ
+159 
-165 DQNGFSI
+165 
-172 SLPLGY
+172 
-178 TKEEIQLLD
+178 
-187 GEKSEE
+187 
-193 ISLAE
+193 
-198 RRQIRQAYLDRLKN
+198 
-212 TSYNVFVDGQVYSI
+212 
-226 TAPEELSPENIRI
+226 PEPEPEN
-239 SDNTGKLLFEGICT
+239 S
-253 PLRILDPIALESII
+253 
-267 TGEKKDYNGNMV
+267 
-279 SPAETREYK
+279 AE
-288 AQDMELYSKIAAM
+288 D
-301 WSTMYIDYMRY
+301 
-312 KHTFNAYGA
+312 
-321 DRNDNTKEIAN
+321 
-332 DINKKACEIAARRLA
+332 
-347 ERQGFTKKEAVVELL
+347 
-362 QVMRTMEAAA
+362 
-372 QDVTAVDHYS
+372 
-382 MDILKEVCDK
+382 
-392 FSENPLADNI
+392 
-402 DISRINTAE
+402 
-411 NRQAAL
+411 RQAAL

-485 LSLSDITPANAESY
+485 LSLSDITPTNAESY

-509 ELRQQALNLI
+509 ELRQQGLNLI

-538 EELAANYDKA
+538 EELAAKYDKVYA
-548 HAGLKDKDPFA
+548 DLTDRNLFTSKAKDPFA
-559 CKHDPD
+559 CKHNPD
-565 KDTIDLGSVE
+565 KDAIDLGSVE

-588 AKEQKAAISA
+588 TQKQKAAISA

-656 NQYLETETFKDRC
+656 NQYLEAETFKDRC

-923 WKEAQTYANDAYAN
+923 WKEAQAYANDAYAN

-1145 YARAKEARQEYEGL
+1145 YARAKQADQEYARS
-1159 KPHEIP
+1159 KNPEIWK
-1165 THPIDVPPTGNKV
+1165 DRTGERTINLAMAEKW
-1178 ADYLNDK
+1178 A
-1185 YACSN
+1185 
-1190 DHGVGFKFEPL
+1190 HQQP
-1201 NESDKR
+1201 
-1207 VLGIEEPQQT
+1207 PQQT

-1234 QVDIYSDP
+1234 QVDVYSDP
-1242 TLYAQNFGLV
+1242 TLYAQNFGLQ

-1281 NSVTLVP
+1281 GSVTLVP

-1326 YDPDKKITRCFGSG
+1326 YDPDTKITRCFGSG

>member
-1 MAKNDTKTIF
+1 MTDADRQILQNIINSPYTTETAKA
-11 NVLSAKARKKEITN
+11 SAKIL
-25 TDRKEVRQ
+25 
-33 AVADLAAEIQGG
+33 ADGN
-45 YRLSPNDYK
+45 P
-54 IFNEAFKNFNAE
+54 
-66 IRTAD
+66 
-71 SALPD
+71 LP
-76 EQRTL
+76 EQP
-81 LRNALTEAKNNAERL
+81 APE
-96 KDEAQNNN
+96 QP
-104 LSDTQAD
+104 
-111 SASVNA
+111 
-117 NTASPEPGAA
+117 SPEPGAA
-127 AEPSQAPNAESA
+127 AEP
-139 PKPDKDILVATGS
+139 I
-152 YEDKYNQ
+152 
-159 ALKFLQ
+159 
-165 DQNGFSI
+165 
-172 SLPLGY
+172 
-178 TKEEIQLLD
+178 
-187 GEKSEE
+187 
-193 ISLAE
+193 
-198 RRQIRQAYLDRLKN
+198 
-212 TSYNVFVDGQVYSI
+212 
-226 TAPEELSPENIRI
+226 PEPEPEN
-239 SDNTGKLLFEGICT
+239 S
-253 PLRILDPIALESII
+253 
-267 TGEKKDYNGNMV
+267 
-279 SPAETREYK
+279 AE
-288 AQDMELYSKIAAM
+288 D
-301 WSTMYIDYMRY
+301 
-312 KHTFNAYGA
+312 
-321 DRNDNTKEIAN
+321 
-332 DINKKACEIAARRLA
+332 
-347 ERQGFTKKEAVVELL
+347 
-362 QVMRTMEAAA
+362 
-372 QDVTAVDHYS
+372 
-382 MDILKEVCDK
+382 
-392 FSENPLADNI
+392 
-402 DISRINTAE
+402 
-411 NRQAAL
+411 RQAAL

-465 KDDKDKSAQLDPI
+465 KDDKDKSAQLNPI

-565 KDTIDLGSVE
+565 KDIIDLGSVE

-588 AKEQKAAISA
+588 TQKQKAAISA

-611 GSYTP
+611 DSYTP

-669 KQKFKDNP
+669 KQKFKD
-677 LVKKVS
+677 
-683 NNVEKID
+683 I
-690 KKLEKRYGKKYV
+690 R
-702 YAKQALKFVG
+702 
-712 KISGSV
+712 
-718 AKNAAIYGAAG
+718 
-729 LIPGGT
+729 
-735 AVVIGYN
+735 
-742 ICKNWKNIK
+742 KNWKNIK

-923 WKEAQTYANDAYAN
+923 WKEAQAYANDAYAN

-1081 SHDLTPEQHT
+1081 NHDLTPEQHT

-1363 TINWIREGR
+1363 TISWIRGGR
-1372 G
+1372 A

>member
-45 YRLSPNDYK
+45 YRLGRQEFDTLNSAYDVYREDM
-54 IFNEAFKNFNAE
+54 NEAFRN
-66 IRTAD
+66 
-71 SALPD
+71 LPD
-76 EQRTL
+76 ES
-81 LRNALTEAKNNAERL
+81 RNALGSALTAVRDAVQQTAPTQPAPENAAAEPASAPEPTAEQDSSPASAAETAEAPTLDLSVLNKDPKEMTDADRQILQNIINSPYTTETAKANARIL
-96 KDEAQNNN
+96 
-104 LSDTQAD
+104 AD
-111 SASVNA
+111 GNPLPEQPAPEQP
-117 NTASPEPGAA
+117 SPESGAA
-127 AEPSQAPNAESA
+127 AEP
-139 PKPDKDILVATGS
+139 I
-152 YEDKYNQ
+152 
-159 ALKFLQ
+159 
-165 DQNGFSI
+165 
-172 SLPLGY
+172 
-178 TKEEIQLLD
+178 
-187 GEKSEE
+187 
-193 ISLAE
+193 
-198 RRQIRQAYLDRLKN
+198 
-212 TSYNVFVDGQVYSI
+212 
-226 TAPEELSPENIRI
+226 PEPEPEN
-239 SDNTGKLLFEGICT
+239 S
-253 PLRILDPIALESII
+253 
-267 TGEKKDYNGNMV
+267 
-279 SPAETREYK
+279 AE
-288 AQDMELYSKIAAM
+288 D
-301 WSTMYIDYMRY
+301 
-312 KHTFNAYGA
+312 
-321 DRNDNTKEIAN
+321 
-332 DINKKACEIAARRLA
+332 
-347 ERQGFTKKEAVVELL
+347 
-362 QVMRTMEAAA
+362 
-372 QDVTAVDHYS
+372 
-382 MDILKEVCDK
+382 
-392 FSENPLADNI
+392 
-402 DISRINTAE
+402 
-411 NRQAAL
+411 RQAAL

-478 VENRLKN
+478 VESRLKN

-509 ELRQQALNLI
+509 ELRQQGLNLI

-565 KDTIDLGSVE
+565 KDTIDLGNVE

-627 AEIVWGSQPK
+627 AEIVWGSRPK

-646 DKDALASTIA
+646 DKEALASTIA

-690 KKLEKRYGKKYV
+690 KKLEERYGKKYV

-742 ICKNWKNIK
+742 IYKNWTNIN

-760 TAKKCAMVM
+760 TAKKCAMVI

-781 IVSGIGTAAE
+781 IASSIGSAAE

-892 LMPHITEL
+892 LMPHITEFV
-900 IQESVDNGTEIVK
+900 QEMASDSIETVK
-913 KVAAEHGIDP
+913 TVATEHGLDP
-923 WKEAQTYANDAYAN
+923 WNTVQANA
-937 VPEGT
+937 PEDT
-942 TMLRDRSVYDPDG
+942 TTLHDRSVYDPEG

-963 QMAAYMAEH
+963 QMTAYMAEH

-1118 HDPFANADQDRLR
+1118 HAPFANADQDRLH

-1145 YARAKEARQEYEGL
+1145 YARAKQADQEYARS
-1159 KPHEIP
+1159 KNPEIWKDRTGERTINLAMAEKW
-1165 THPIDVPPTGNKV
+1165 THQQP
-1178 ADYLNDK
+1178 
-1185 YACSN
+1185 
-1190 DHGVGFKFEPL
+1190 
-1201 NESDKR
+1201 
-1207 VLGIEEPQQT
+1207 PQQT
-1217 VVVQQPVQETVV
+1217 VVVQQPPVQETVV

-1234 QVDIYSDP
+1234 QVDVYSDP
-1242 TLYAQNFGLV
+1242 MLYAQSFGLQ

-1281 NSVTLVP
+1281 GSVTLVP

-1326 YDPDKKITRCFGSG
+1326 YDPDTKITRCYGSG

-1363 TINWIREGR
+1363 TINYFRNGR

>member
-45 YRLSPNDYK
+45 YRLGRQEFDTFNRVYDVYREDM
-54 IFNEAFKNFNAE
+54 NEAFRN
-66 IRTAD
+66 
-71 SALPD
+71 LPD
-76 EQRTL
+76 ES
-81 LRNALTEAKNNAERL
+81 RNALGSALTAVRDAVQQTAPAQPAPENAAAEPASAPEPTAEQDSSPASAAETAEAPTLDLSVLNKDPKEMTDADRQILQNIINSPYTTETAKASARIL
-96 KDEAQNNN
+96 
-104 LSDTQAD
+104 AD
-111 SASVNA
+111 GNPLPEQPAPEQP
-117 NTASPEPGAA
+117 SPEPGAA
-127 AEPSQAPNAESA
+127 AEP
-139 PKPDKDILVATGS
+139 I
-152 YEDKYNQ
+152 
-159 ALKFLQ
+159 
-165 DQNGFSI
+165 
-172 SLPLGY
+172 
-178 TKEEIQLLD
+178 
-187 GEKSEE
+187 
-193 ISLAE
+193 
-198 RRQIRQAYLDRLKN
+198 
-212 TSYNVFVDGQVYSI
+212 
-226 TAPEELSPENIRI
+226 PEPEN
-239 SDNTGKLLFEGICT
+239 S
-253 PLRILDPIALESII
+253 
-267 TGEKKDYNGNMV
+267 
-279 SPAETREYK
+279 AE
-288 AQDMELYSKIAAM
+288 D
-301 WSTMYIDYMRY
+301 
-312 KHTFNAYGA
+312 
-321 DRNDNTKEIAN
+321 
-332 DINKKACEIAARRLA
+332 
-347 ERQGFTKKEAVVELL
+347 
-362 QVMRTMEAAA
+362 
-372 QDVTAVDHYS
+372 
-382 MDILKEVCDK
+382 
-392 FSENPLADNI
+392 
-402 DISRINTAE
+402 
-411 NRQAAL
+411 RQAAL

-588 AKEQKAAISA
+588 TQKQKAAISA

-656 NQYLETETFKDRC
+656 NQYLEAETFKDRC

-923 WKEAQTYANDAYAN
+923 WKEAQAYANDAYAN

-1081 SHDLTPEQHT
+1081 NHDLTPEQHT

-1145 YARAKEARQEYEGL
+1145 YARAKQADQEYARS
-1159 KPHEIP
+1159 KNPEIWK
-1165 THPIDVPPTGNKV
+1165 DRTGERTINLAMAEKW
-1178 ADYLNDK
+1178 A
-1185 YACSN
+1185 
-1190 DHGVGFKFEPL
+1190 HQQP
-1201 NESDKR
+1201 
-1207 VLGIEEPQQT
+1207 PQQT

-1234 QVDIYSDP
+1234 QVDVYSDP
-1242 TLYAQNFGLV
+1242 MLYAQSFGLQ

-1281 NSVTLVP
+1281 GSVTLVP

-1326 YDPDKKITRCFGSG
+1326 YDPDTKITRCFGSG

>member
-45 YRLSPNDYK
+45 YRLGRQEFDTFNRVYDVYREDM
-54 IFNEAFKNFNAE
+54 NEAFRN
-66 IRTAD
+66 
-71 SALPD
+71 LPD
-76 EQRTL
+76 ES
-81 LRNALTEAKNNAERL
+81 RNALGSALTAVRDAVQQTAPTQPVPENSAAEPASAPEPTPEQDSSAAETAEAPTLDLSVLNKDPKEMTDADRQILQNIINSPYTTETAKASARIL
-96 KDEAQNNN
+96 
-104 LSDTQAD
+104 AD
-111 SASVNA
+111 GNPLPEQPAPEQP
-117 NTASPEPGAA
+117 SPEPGAA
-127 AEPSQAPNAESA
+127 AEP
-139 PKPDKDILVATGS
+139 I
-152 YEDKYNQ
+152 
-159 ALKFLQ
+159 
-165 DQNGFSI
+165 
-172 SLPLGY
+172 
-178 TKEEIQLLD
+178 
-187 GEKSEE
+187 
-193 ISLAE
+193 
-198 RRQIRQAYLDRLKN
+198 
-212 TSYNVFVDGQVYSI
+212 
-226 TAPEELSPENIRI
+226 PEPEPEN
-239 SDNTGKLLFEGICT
+239 S
-253 PLRILDPIALESII
+253 
-267 TGEKKDYNGNMV
+267 
-279 SPAETREYK
+279 AE
-288 AQDMELYSKIAAM
+288 D
-301 WSTMYIDYMRY
+301 
-312 KHTFNAYGA
+312 
-321 DRNDNTKEIAN
+321 
-332 DINKKACEIAARRLA
+332 
-347 ERQGFTKKEAVVELL
+347 
-362 QVMRTMEAAA
+362 
-372 QDVTAVDHYS
+372 
-382 MDILKEVCDK
+382 
-392 FSENPLADNI
+392 
-402 DISRINTAE
+402 
-411 NRQAAL
+411 RQAAL

-465 KDDKDKSAQLDPI
+465 KDDKDKSAQLNPI

-923 WKEAQTYANDAYAN
+923 WKEAQAYANDAYAN

-1145 YARAKEARQEYEGL
+1145 YARAKQADQEYARS
-1159 KPHEIP
+1159 KNPEIWK
-1165 THPIDVPPTGNKV
+1165 DRTGERTINLAMAEKW
-1178 ADYLNDK
+1178 A
-1185 YACSN
+1185 
-1190 DHGVGFKFEPL
+1190 HQQP
-1201 NESDKR
+1201 
-1207 VLGIEEPQQT
+1207 PQQT

-1242 TLYAQNFGLV
+1242 TLYAQNFGLQ

-1281 NSVTLVP
+1281 GSVTLVP

-1326 YDPDKKITRCFGSG
+1326 YDPDTKITRCFGSG

>member
-45 YRLSPNDYK
+45 YRLGRQEFDTLNSAYDVYREDM
-54 IFNEAFKNFNAE
+54 NEAFRN
-66 IRTAD
+66 
-71 SALPD
+71 LPD
-76 EQRTL
+76 ES
-81 LRNALTEAKNNAERL
+81 RNALGSALTAVRDAVQQTAPAQPAPENAAEDHQPVPENSAAEPASAPEPTPEQDSSAAETAEAPTLDLSVLNKDPKEMTDADRQILQNIINSPYTTETAKASARIL
-96 KDEAQNNN
+96 
-104 LSDTQAD
+104 AD
-111 SASVNA
+111 GNPLPEQPAPEQP
-117 NTASPEPGAA
+117 SPEPGAA
-127 AEPSQAPNAESA
+127 AEPIPEPEPENSADAPTLDLSVLNKD
-139 PKPDKDILVATGS
+139 PKDMTDA
-152 YEDKYNQ
+152 D
-159 ALKFLQ
+159 
-165 DQNGFSI
+165 
-172 SLPLGY
+172 
-178 TKEEIQLLD
+178 
-187 GEKSEE
+187 
-193 ISLAE
+193 
-198 RRQIRQAYLDRLKN
+198 RQILQNIINSAY
-212 TSYNVFVDGQVYSI
+212 T
-226 TAPEELSPENIRI
+226 TATAKANARILASGNPLPEQPSLEPEN
-239 SDNTGKLLFEGICT
+239 S
-253 PLRILDPIALESII
+253 
-267 TGEKKDYNGNMV
+267 
-279 SPAETREYK
+279 AE
-288 AQDMELYSKIAAM
+288 D
-301 WSTMYIDYMRY
+301 
-312 KHTFNAYGA
+312 
-321 DRNDNTKEIAN
+321 
-332 DINKKACEIAARRLA
+332 
-347 ERQGFTKKEAVVELL
+347 
-362 QVMRTMEAAA
+362 
-372 QDVTAVDHYS
+372 
-382 MDILKEVCDK
+382 
-392 FSENPLADNI
+392 
-402 DISRINTAE
+402 
-411 NRQAAL
+411 RQAAL

-485 LSLSDITPANAESY
+485 LSLSDITPTNAESY

-509 ELRQQALNLI
+509 ELRQQGLNLI

-538 EELAANYDKA
+538 EELAAKYDKVYA
-548 HAGLKDKDPFA
+548 DLTDRNLFTSKAKDPFA

-588 AKEQKAAISA
+588 TQKQKAAISA

-690 KKLEKRYGKKYV
+690 KKLEERYGKKYV

-742 ICKNWKNIK
+742 IYKNWANIN

-760 TAKKCAMVM
+760 TAKKCAMVI

-781 IVSGIGTAAE
+781 IASGIGSAAE

-797 PGMVSSAANFMGQLG
+797 PGMASSAANFMGQLG

-892 LMPHITEL
+892 LMPHITAFV
-900 IQESVDNGTEIVK
+900 QEEANNAVETVK
-913 KVAAEHGIDP
+913 AVAAEHGIDP
-923 WKEAQTYANDAYAN
+923 WKEAQAYANDAYAN

-1363 TINWIREGR
+1363 TISWIRGGR
-1372 G
+1372 A

>member
-45 YRLSPNDYK
+45 YRLGRQEFDTFNRVYDVYREDM
-54 IFNEAFKNFNAE
+54 NEAFRN
-66 IRTAD
+66 
-71 SALPD
+71 LPD
-76 EQRTL
+76 ES
-81 LRNALTEAKNNAERL
+81 RNALGSALTAVRDAVQQTAPAQPVPENSAAEPASAPEPTPEQDSSPASAAETAEAPTLDLSVLNKDPKEMTDADRQILQNIINSPYTTETAKANARIL
-96 KDEAQNNN
+96 
-104 LSDTQAD
+104 AD
-111 SASVNA
+111 GNPLPEQPAPEHP
-117 NTASPEPGAA
+117 SPEPGAT
-127 AEPSQAPNAESA
+127 AEP
-139 PKPDKDILVATGS
+139 I
-152 YEDKYNQ
+152 
-159 ALKFLQ
+159 
-165 DQNGFSI
+165 
-172 SLPLGY
+172 
-178 TKEEIQLLD
+178 
-187 GEKSEE
+187 
-193 ISLAE
+193 
-198 RRQIRQAYLDRLKN
+198 
-212 TSYNVFVDGQVYSI
+212 
-226 TAPEELSPENIRI
+226 PEPEPEN
-239 SDNTGKLLFEGICT
+239 S
-253 PLRILDPIALESII
+253 
-267 TGEKKDYNGNMV
+267 
-279 SPAETREYK
+279 AE
-288 AQDMELYSKIAAM
+288 D
-301 WSTMYIDYMRY
+301 
-312 KHTFNAYGA
+312 
-321 DRNDNTKEIAN
+321 
-332 DINKKACEIAARRLA
+332 
-347 ERQGFTKKEAVVELL
+347 
-362 QVMRTMEAAA
+362 
-372 QDVTAVDHYS
+372 
-382 MDILKEVCDK
+382 
-392 FSENPLADNI
+392 
-402 DISRINTAE
+402 
-411 NRQAAL
+411 RQAAL

-588 AKEQKAAISA
+588 TQKQKAAISA

-656 NQYLETETFKDRC
+656 NQYLEAETFKDRC

-892 LMPHITEL
+892 LMPHITAFV
-900 IQESVDNGTEIVK
+900 QEEANNAVETVK
-913 KVAAEHGIDP
+913 AVAAEHGIDP
-923 WKEAQTYANDAYAN
+923 WKEAQAYANDAYAN

-1081 SHDLTPEQHT
+1081 NHDLTPEQHT

-1145 YARAKEARQEYEGL
+1145 YARAKQADQEYARS
-1159 KPHEIP
+1159 KNPEIWKDRTGERTINLAMAEKW
-1165 THPIDVPPTGNKV
+1165 THQQP
-1178 ADYLNDK
+1178 
-1185 YACSN
+1185 
-1190 DHGVGFKFEPL
+1190 
-1201 NESDKR
+1201 
-1207 VLGIEEPQQT
+1207 PQQT

-1234 QVDIYSDP
+1234 QVDVYSDP
-1242 TLYAQNFGLV
+1242 MLYAQSFGLQ

-1281 NSVTLVP
+1281 GSVTLVP

-1326 YDPDKKITRCFGSG
+1326 YDPDTKITRCFGSG

>member
-45 YRLSPNDYK
+45 YRLGRQEFDTLNSAYDVYREDM
-54 IFNEAFKNFNAE
+54 NEAFRN
-66 IRTAD
+66 
-71 SALPD
+71 LPD
-76 EQRTL
+76 ES
-81 LRNALTEAKNNAERL
+81 RNALGSALTAVRDAVQQTAPAQPAPENAAEDHQPVPENSAAEPASAPEPTPEQDSSAAETAEAPTLDLSVLNKDPKEMTDADRQILQNIINSPYTTETAKASARIL
-96 KDEAQNNN
+96 
-104 LSDTQAD
+104 AD
-111 SASVNA
+111 GNPLPEQPAPEQP
-117 NTASPEPGAA
+117 SPEPGAA
-127 AEPSQAPNAESA
+127 AEP
-139 PKPDKDILVATGS
+139 I
-152 YEDKYNQ
+152 
-159 ALKFLQ
+159 
-165 DQNGFSI
+165 
-172 SLPLGY
+172 
-178 TKEEIQLLD
+178 
-187 GEKSEE
+187 
-193 ISLAE
+193 
-198 RRQIRQAYLDRLKN
+198 
-212 TSYNVFVDGQVYSI
+212 
-226 TAPEELSPENIRI
+226 PEPEPEN
-239 SDNTGKLLFEGICT
+239 S
-253 PLRILDPIALESII
+253 
-267 TGEKKDYNGNMV
+267 
-279 SPAETREYK
+279 AE
-288 AQDMELYSKIAAM
+288 D
-301 WSTMYIDYMRY
+301 
-312 KHTFNAYGA
+312 
-321 DRNDNTKEIAN
+321 
-332 DINKKACEIAARRLA
+332 
-347 ERQGFTKKEAVVELL
+347 
-362 QVMRTMEAAA
+362 
-372 QDVTAVDHYS
+372 
-382 MDILKEVCDK
+382 
-392 FSENPLADNI
+392 
-402 DISRINTAE
+402 
-411 NRQAAL
+411 RQAAL

-465 KDDKDKSAQLDPI
+465 KDDKDKSAQLNPI

-509 ELRQQALNLI
+509 ELRQQGLNLI

-538 EELAANYDKA
+538 EELAAKYDKVYA
-548 HAGLKDKDPFA
+548 DLTDRNLFTSKAKDPFA
-559 CKHDPD
+559 CKHNPD
-565 KDTIDLGSVE
+565 KDAIDLGSVE

-588 AKEQKAAISA
+588 AQKQKAAISA

-656 NQYLETETFKDRC
+656 NQYLEAETFKDRC

-923 WKEAQTYANDAYAN
+923 WKEAQAYANDAYAN

-1081 SHDLTPEQHT
+1081 NHDLTPEQHT

-1145 YARAKEARQEYEGL
+1145 YARAKQADQEYARS
-1159 KPHEIP
+1159 KNPEIWK
-1165 THPIDVPPTGNKV
+1165 DRTGERTINLAMAEKW
-1178 ADYLNDK
+1178 A
-1185 YACSN
+1185 
-1190 DHGVGFKFEPL
+1190 HQQP
-1201 NESDKR
+1201 
-1207 VLGIEEPQQT
+1207 PQQT

-1234 QVDIYSDP
+1234 QVDVYSDP
-1242 TLYAQNFGLV
+1242 MLYAQSFGLQ

-1281 NSVTLVP
+1281 GSVTLVP

-1326 YDPDKKITRCFGSG
+1326 YDPDTKITRCFGSG

>member
-33 AVADLAAEIQGG
+33 AVADLAAEIQSG
-45 YRLSPNDYK
+45 YRLGRQEFDTFNRVYDVYREDM
-54 IFNEAFKNFNAE
+54 NEAFRN
-66 IRTAD
+66 
-71 SALPD
+71 LPD
-76 EQRTL
+76 ES
-81 LRNALTEAKNNAERL
+81 RNALGSALTAVRDAVLQTAPAQPAPENAAAEPTAEQDSSPASAAETAEAPTLDLSVLN
-96 KDEAQNNN
+96 KDPKEMTDADRQILQNIIN
-104 LSDTQAD
+104 SPYTTDTAKASARILAD
-111 SASVNA
+111 GNPLPEQPAPEQP
-117 NTASPEPGAA
+117 SPEPGAA
-127 AEPSQAPNAESA
+127 AEP
-139 PKPDKDILVATGS
+139 I
-152 YEDKYNQ
+152 
-159 ALKFLQ
+159 
-165 DQNGFSI
+165 
-172 SLPLGY
+172 
-178 TKEEIQLLD
+178 
-187 GEKSEE
+187 
-193 ISLAE
+193 
-198 RRQIRQAYLDRLKN
+198 
-212 TSYNVFVDGQVYSI
+212 
-226 TAPEELSPENIRI
+226 PEPEP
-239 SDNTGKLLFEGICT
+239 E
-253 PLRILDPIALESII
+253 
-267 TGEKKDYNGNMV
+267 
-279 SPAETREYK
+279 
-288 AQDMELYSKIAAM
+288 
-301 WSTMYIDYMRY
+301 
-312 KHTFNAYGA
+312 
-321 DRNDNTKEIAN
+321 
-332 DINKKACEIAARRLA
+332 
-347 ERQGFTKKEAVVELL
+347 
-362 QVMRTMEAAA
+362 
-372 QDVTAVDHYS
+372 
-382 MDILKEVCDK
+382 
-392 FSENPLADNI
+392 
-402 DISRINTAE
+402 NTAE

-588 AKEQKAAISA
+588 TQKQKAAISA

-656 NQYLETETFKDRC
+656 NQYLEAETFKDRC

-892 LMPHITEL
+892 LMPHITAFV
-900 IQESVDNGTEIVK
+900 QEEANNAVETVK
-913 KVAAEHGIDP
+913 AVAAEHGIDP
-923 WKEAQTYANDAYAN
+923 WKEAQAYANDAYAN

-1081 SHDLTPEQHT
+1081 NHDLTPEQHT

-1145 YARAKEARQEYEGL
+1145 YARAKQADQEYARS
-1159 KPHEIP
+1159 KNPEIWKDR
-1165 THPIDVPPTGNKV
+1165 T
-1178 ADYLNDK
+1178 
-1185 YACSN
+1185 
-1190 DHGVGFKFEPL
+1190 
-1201 NESDKR
+1201 
-1207 VLGIEEPQQT
+1207 EERTINLAMAEKWAHQQPPQQT

-1363 TINWIREGR
+1363 TISWIRGGR
-1372 G
+1372 A

>member
-45 YRLSPNDYK
+45 YRLGRQEFDTFNRVYDVYREDM
-54 IFNEAFKNFNAE
+54 NEAFRN
-66 IRTAD
+66 
-71 SALPD
+71 LPD
-76 EQRTL
+76 ES
-81 LRNALTEAKNNAERL
+81 RNALGSALTAVRDASGQEAPSAQPETENAAEDHQPAPENATAEPASAPEPTPEQDSSPASAAETAEAPTLDLSVLNKDPKEMTDADRQILQNIINSPYTTETAKANARIL
-96 KDEAQNNN
+96 
-104 LSDTQAD
+104 AD
-111 SASVNA
+111 GNPLPEQPAPEHP
-117 NTASPEPGAA
+117 SPEPGAT
-127 AEPSQAPNAESA
+127 AEP
-139 PKPDKDILVATGS
+139 I
-152 YEDKYNQ
+152 
-159 ALKFLQ
+159 
-165 DQNGFSI
+165 
-172 SLPLGY
+172 
-178 TKEEIQLLD
+178 
-187 GEKSEE
+187 
-193 ISLAE
+193 
-198 RRQIRQAYLDRLKN
+198 
-212 TSYNVFVDGQVYSI
+212 
-226 TAPEELSPENIRI
+226 PEPEPEN
-239 SDNTGKLLFEGICT
+239 S
-253 PLRILDPIALESII
+253 
-267 TGEKKDYNGNMV
+267 
-279 SPAETREYK
+279 AE
-288 AQDMELYSKIAAM
+288 D
-301 WSTMYIDYMRY
+301 
-312 KHTFNAYGA
+312 
-321 DRNDNTKEIAN
+321 
-332 DINKKACEIAARRLA
+332 
-347 ERQGFTKKEAVVELL
+347 
-362 QVMRTMEAAA
+362 
-372 QDVTAVDHYS
+372 
-382 MDILKEVCDK
+382 
-392 FSENPLADNI
+392 
-402 DISRINTAE
+402 
-411 NRQAAL
+411 RQAAL

-588 AKEQKAAISA
+588 TQKQKAAISA

-690 KKLEKRYGKKYV
+690 KKLEERYGKKYI

-718 AKNAAIYGAAG
+718 AINAAIYGAAG

-923 WKEAQTYANDAYAN
+923 WKEAQAYANDAYAN

-942 TMLRDRSVYDPDG
+942 TMLRDRSIYDPDG

-1055 ALQQVLQLEG
+1055 ALQQVLQFEG

-1081 SHDLTPEQHT
+1081 NHDLTPEQHT

-1145 YARAKEARQEYEGL
+1145 YARAKQADQEYARS
-1159 KPHEIP
+1159 KNPEIWKDRTGERTINLAMAEKW
-1165 THPIDVPPTGNKV
+1165 THQQP
-1178 ADYLNDK
+1178 
-1185 YACSN
+1185 
-1190 DHGVGFKFEPL
+1190 
-1201 NESDKR
+1201 
-1207 VLGIEEPQQT
+1207 PQQT

-1234 QVDIYSDP
+1234 QVDVYSDP
-1242 TLYAQNFGLV
+1242 MLYAQSFGLQ

-1281 NSVTLVP
+1281 GSVTLVP

-1326 YDPDKKITRCFGSG
+1326 YDPDTKITRCFGSG

>member
-45 YRLSPNDYK
+45 YRLGRQEFDTFNRVYDVYREDM
-54 IFNEAFKNFNAE
+54 NEAFRN
-66 IRTAD
+66 
-71 SALPD
+71 LPD
-76 EQRTL
+76 ES
-81 LRNALTEAKNNAERL
+81 RNALGSALTAVRDAVQQTAPAQPAPENAAAEPASAPEPTAEQDSSLASAAETAEAPTLDLSVLNKDPKEMTDADRQILQTIINSPYTTETAKASARIL
-96 KDEAQNNN
+96 
-104 LSDTQAD
+104 AD
-111 SASVNA
+111 GNPLPEQPAPEQP
-117 NTASPEPGAA
+117 SPEPGAA
-127 AEPSQAPNAESA
+127 AEP
-139 PKPDKDILVATGS
+139 I
-152 YEDKYNQ
+152 
-159 ALKFLQ
+159 
-165 DQNGFSI
+165 
-172 SLPLGY
+172 
-178 TKEEIQLLD
+178 
-187 GEKSEE
+187 
-193 ISLAE
+193 
-198 RRQIRQAYLDRLKN
+198 
-212 TSYNVFVDGQVYSI
+212 
-226 TAPEELSPENIRI
+226 PEPEPEN
-239 SDNTGKLLFEGICT
+239 S
-253 PLRILDPIALESII
+253 
-267 TGEKKDYNGNMV
+267 
-279 SPAETREYK
+279 AE
-288 AQDMELYSKIAAM
+288 D
-301 WSTMYIDYMRY
+301 
-312 KHTFNAYGA
+312 
-321 DRNDNTKEIAN
+321 
-332 DINKKACEIAARRLA
+332 
-347 ERQGFTKKEAVVELL
+347 
-362 QVMRTMEAAA
+362 
-372 QDVTAVDHYS
+372 
-382 MDILKEVCDK
+382 
-392 FSENPLADNI
+392 
-402 DISRINTAE
+402 
-411 NRQAAL
+411 RQAAL

-465 KDDKDKSAQLDPI
+465 KDDKDKSAQLNPI

-588 AKEQKAAISA
+588 TQKQKAAISA

-690 KKLEKRYGKKYV
+690 KKLEERYGKKYV

-923 WKEAQTYANDAYAN
+923 WKEAQAYANDAYAN

-1081 SHDLTPEQHT
+1081 NHDLTPEQHT

-1145 YARAKEARQEYEGL
+1145 YARAKQADQEYARS
-1159 KPHEIP
+1159 KNPEIWKDRTGERTINLAMAEKW
-1165 THPIDVPPTGNKV
+1165 THQQP
-1178 ADYLNDK
+1178 
-1185 YACSN
+1185 
-1190 DHGVGFKFEPL
+1190 
-1201 NESDKR
+1201 
-1207 VLGIEEPQQT
+1207 PQQT

-1234 QVDIYSDP
+1234 QVDVYSDP
-1242 TLYAQNFGLV
+1242 MLYAQSFGLQ

-1281 NSVTLVP
+1281 GSVTLVP

-1326 YDPDKKITRCFGSG
+1326 YDPDTKITRCFGSG

>member
-45 YRLSPNDYK
+45 YRLGRQEFDTFNRVYDVYREDM
-54 IFNEAFKNFNAE
+54 NEAFRN
-66 IRTAD
+66 
-71 SALPD
+71 LPD
-76 EQRTL
+76 ES
-81 LRNALTEAKNNAERL
+81 RNALGSALTAVRDAVQQTAPTQPVPENSAAEPASAPEPTPEQDSSAAETAEAPTLDLSVLNKDPKEMTDADRQILQNIINSPYTTETAKASARIL
-96 KDEAQNNN
+96 
-104 LSDTQAD
+104 AD
-111 SASVNA
+111 GNPLPEQPAPEQP
-117 NTASPEPGAA
+117 SPEPGAA
-127 AEPSQAPNAESA
+127 AEP
-139 PKPDKDILVATGS
+139 I
-152 YEDKYNQ
+152 
-159 ALKFLQ
+159 
-165 DQNGFSI
+165 
-172 SLPLGY
+172 
-178 TKEEIQLLD
+178 
-187 GEKSEE
+187 
-193 ISLAE
+193 
-198 RRQIRQAYLDRLKN
+198 
-212 TSYNVFVDGQVYSI
+212 
-226 TAPEELSPENIRI
+226 PEPEPEN
-239 SDNTGKLLFEGICT
+239 S
-253 PLRILDPIALESII
+253 
-267 TGEKKDYNGNMV
+267 
-279 SPAETREYK
+279 AE
-288 AQDMELYSKIAAM
+288 D
-301 WSTMYIDYMRY
+301 
-312 KHTFNAYGA
+312 
-321 DRNDNTKEIAN
+321 
-332 DINKKACEIAARRLA
+332 
-347 ERQGFTKKEAVVELL
+347 
-362 QVMRTMEAAA
+362 
-372 QDVTAVDHYS
+372 
-382 MDILKEVCDK
+382 
-392 FSENPLADNI
+392 
-402 DISRINTAE
+402 
-411 NRQAAL
+411 RQAAL

-465 KDDKDKSAQLDPI
+465 KDDKDKSAQLNPI

-559 CKHDPD
+559 CKHNPD

-588 AKEQKAAISA
+588 AQKQKAAISA

-923 WKEAQTYANDAYAN
+923 WKEAQAYANDAYAN

-978 APDEISGIKAHETN
+978 APDEISGIKAHETT

-1081 SHDLTPEQHT
+1081 NHDLTPEQHT

-1145 YARAKEARQEYEGL
+1145 YARAKQADQEYARS
-1159 KPHEIP
+1159 KNPEIWK
-1165 THPIDVPPTGNKV
+1165 DRTGERTINLAMAEKW
-1178 ADYLNDK
+1178 A
-1185 YACSN
+1185 
-1190 DHGVGFKFEPL
+1190 HQQP
-1201 NESDKR
+1201 
-1207 VLGIEEPQQT
+1207 PQQT

-1234 QVDIYSDP
+1234 QVDVYSDP
-1242 TLYAQNFGLV
+1242 TLYAQNFGLQ

-1281 NSVTLVP
+1281 GSVTLVP

-1326 YDPDKKITRCFGSG
+1326 YDPDTKITRCFGSG

>member
-45 YRLSPNDYK
+45 YRLGRQEFDTLNSAYDVYREDM
-54 IFNEAFKNFNAE
+54 NEAFRN
-66 IRTAD
+66 
-71 SALPD
+71 LPD
-76 EQRTL
+76 ES
-81 LRNALTEAKNNAERL
+81 RNALGSALTAVRDAVQQTAPAQPAPENSAEDHQPVPENAAAEPASAPEPTAEQDSSPASAAETAEAPTLDLSVLNKDPKDMTDADRQILQNIINSPYTTETAKASARIL
-96 KDEAQNNN
+96 
-104 LSDTQAD
+104 AD
-111 SASVNA
+111 GNPLPEQPAPEQP
-117 NTASPEPGAA
+117 SPEPGAA
-127 AEPSQAPNAESA
+127 AEP
-139 PKPDKDILVATGS
+139 I
-152 YEDKYNQ
+152 
-159 ALKFLQ
+159 
-165 DQNGFSI
+165 
-172 SLPLGY
+172 
-178 TKEEIQLLD
+178 
-187 GEKSEE
+187 
-193 ISLAE
+193 
-198 RRQIRQAYLDRLKN
+198 
-212 TSYNVFVDGQVYSI
+212 
-226 TAPEELSPENIRI
+226 PEPEPEN
-239 SDNTGKLLFEGICT
+239 S
-253 PLRILDPIALESII
+253 
-267 TGEKKDYNGNMV
+267 
-279 SPAETREYK
+279 AE
-288 AQDMELYSKIAAM
+288 D
-301 WSTMYIDYMRY
+301 
-312 KHTFNAYGA
+312 
-321 DRNDNTKEIAN
+321 
-332 DINKKACEIAARRLA
+332 
-347 ERQGFTKKEAVVELL
+347 
-362 QVMRTMEAAA
+362 
-372 QDVTAVDHYS
+372 
-382 MDILKEVCDK
+382 
-392 FSENPLADNI
+392 
-402 DISRINTAE
+402 
-411 NRQAAL
+411 RQAAL

-426 WTYSAGAIT
+426 WTYSAGTIT

-465 KDDKDKSAQLDPI
+465 KDDKDKSAQLNPI

-485 LSLSDITPANAESY
+485 LSLSDITPTNAESY

-588 AKEQKAAISA
+588 TQKQKAAISA

-656 NQYLETETFKDRC
+656 NQYLEAETFKDRC

-683 NNVEKID
+683 NNVEKIN

-892 LMPHITEL
+892 LMPHITAFV
-900 IQESVDNGTEIVK
+900 QEEANNAVETVK
-913 KVAAEHGIDP
+913 AVAAEHGIDP
-923 WKEAQTYANDAYAN
+923 WKEAQAYANDAYAN

-1081 SHDLTPEQHT
+1081 NHDLTPEQHT

-1145 YARAKEARQEYEGL
+1145 YARAKQADQEYARS
-1159 KPHEIP
+1159 KNPEIWK
-1165 THPIDVPPTGNKV
+1165 DRTGERTINLAMAEKW
-1178 ADYLNDK
+1178 A
-1185 YACSN
+1185 
-1190 DHGVGFKFEPL
+1190 HQQP
-1201 NESDKR
+1201 
-1207 VLGIEEPQQT
+1207 PQQT

-1234 QVDIYSDP
+1234 QVDVYSDP
-1242 TLYAQNFGLV
+1242 MLYAQSFGLQ

-1281 NSVTLVP
+1281 GSVTLVP

-1326 YDPDKKITRCFGSG
+1326 YDPDTKITRCFGSG

>member
-45 YRLSPNDYK
+45 YRLGRQEFDTLNSAYDVYREDM
-54 IFNEAFKNFNAE
+54 NEAFRN
-66 IRTAD
+66 
-71 SALPD
+71 LPD
-76 EQRTL
+76 ES
-81 LRNALTEAKNNAERL
+81 RNALGSALTAVRDAVQQTAPAQPAPENAVEDHQPVPENSAAEPASAPEPTPEQDSSAAETAEAPTLDLSVLN
-96 KDEAQNNN
+96 KDPKEMTDADRQILQNIIN
-104 LSDTQAD
+104 SPYTTDTAKASARILAD
-111 SASVNA
+111 GNPLPEQPAPEQP
-117 NTASPEPGAA
+117 SPEPGAA
-127 AEPSQAPNAESA
+127 AEP
-139 PKPDKDILVATGS
+139 I
-152 YEDKYNQ
+152 
-159 ALKFLQ
+159 
-165 DQNGFSI
+165 
-172 SLPLGY
+172 
-178 TKEEIQLLD
+178 
-187 GEKSEE
+187 
-193 ISLAE
+193 
-198 RRQIRQAYLDRLKN
+198 
-212 TSYNVFVDGQVYSI
+212 
-226 TAPEELSPENIRI
+226 PEPEPEN
-239 SDNTGKLLFEGICT
+239 S
-253 PLRILDPIALESII
+253 
-267 TGEKKDYNGNMV
+267 
-279 SPAETREYK
+279 AE
-288 AQDMELYSKIAAM
+288 D
-301 WSTMYIDYMRY
+301 
-312 KHTFNAYGA
+312 
-321 DRNDNTKEIAN
+321 
-332 DINKKACEIAARRLA
+332 
-347 ERQGFTKKEAVVELL
+347 
-362 QVMRTMEAAA
+362 
-372 QDVTAVDHYS
+372 
-382 MDILKEVCDK
+382 
-392 FSENPLADNI
+392 
-402 DISRINTAE
+402 
-411 NRQAAL
+411 RQAAL

-465 KDDKDKSAQLDPI
+465 KDDKDKSAQLNPI

-588 AKEQKAAISA
+588 TQKQKAAISA

-656 NQYLETETFKDRC
+656 NQYLEAETFKDRC

-923 WKEAQTYANDAYAN
+923 WKEAQAYANDAYAN

-1081 SHDLTPEQHT
+1081 NHDLTPEQHT

-1145 YARAKEARQEYEGL
+1145 YARAKQADQEYARS
-1159 KPHEIP
+1159 KNPEIWK
-1165 THPIDVPPTGNKV
+1165 DRTGERTINLAMAEKW
-1178 ADYLNDK
+1178 A
-1185 YACSN
+1185 
-1190 DHGVGFKFEPL
+1190 HQQP
-1201 NESDKR
+1201 
-1207 VLGIEEPQQT
+1207 PQQT

-1234 QVDIYSDP
+1234 QVDVYSDP
-1242 TLYAQNFGLV
+1242 MLYAQSFGLQ

-1281 NSVTLVP
+1281 GSVTLVP

-1326 YDPDKKITRCFGSG
+1326 YDPDTKITRCFGSG

>member
-45 YRLSPNDYK
+45 YRLGRQEFDTFNRVYDVYREDM
-54 IFNEAFKNFNAE
+54 NEAFRN
-66 IRTAD
+66 
-71 SALPD
+71 LPD
-76 EQRTL
+76 ES
-81 LRNALTEAKNNAERL
+81 RNALGSALTAVRDAVQQTAPAQPAPENSAEEPASAPEPTPEQDSSAAETAEAPTLDLSVLNKDPKEMTDADRQILQNIINSPYTTETAKASARIL
-96 KDEAQNNN
+96 
-104 LSDTQAD
+104 AD
-111 SASVNA
+111 GNPLPEQPAPEQP
-117 NTASPEPGAA
+117 SPEPGAA
-127 AEPSQAPNAESA
+127 AEPIPEPEPENSADAPTLDLSVLNKD
-139 PKPDKDILVATGS
+139 PKDMTDA
-152 YEDKYNQ
+152 D
-159 ALKFLQ
+159 
-165 DQNGFSI
+165 
-172 SLPLGY
+172 
-178 TKEEIQLLD
+178 
-187 GEKSEE
+187 
-193 ISLAE
+193 
-198 RRQIRQAYLDRLKN
+198 RQILQNIINSAY
-212 TSYNVFVDGQVYSI
+212 T
-226 TAPEELSPENIRI
+226 TATAKANARILASGNPLPEQPSLEPEN
-239 SDNTGKLLFEGICT
+239 S
-253 PLRILDPIALESII
+253 
-267 TGEKKDYNGNMV
+267 
-279 SPAETREYK
+279 AE
-288 AQDMELYSKIAAM
+288 D
-301 WSTMYIDYMRY
+301 
-312 KHTFNAYGA
+312 
-321 DRNDNTKEIAN
+321 
-332 DINKKACEIAARRLA
+332 
-347 ERQGFTKKEAVVELL
+347 
-362 QVMRTMEAAA
+362 
-372 QDVTAVDHYS
+372 
-382 MDILKEVCDK
+382 
-392 FSENPLADNI
+392 
-402 DISRINTAE
+402 
-411 NRQAAL
+411 RQAAL

-426 WTYSAGAIT
+426 WTYSAGTIT

-465 KDDKDKSAQLDPI
+465 KDDKDKSAQLNPI

-485 LSLSDITPANAESY
+485 LSLSDITPTNAESY

-588 AKEQKAAISA
+588 AQKQKAAISA

-742 ICKNWKNIK
+742 IYKNWANIN

-760 TAKKCAMVM
+760 TAKKCAMVI

-781 IVSGIGTAAE
+781 IASGIGSAAE

-797 PGMVSSAANFMGQLG
+797 PGMASSAANFMGQLG

-923 WKEAQTYANDAYAN
+923 WKEAQAYANDAYAN

-1081 SHDLTPEQHT
+1081 NHDLTPEQHT

-1145 YARAKEARQEYEGL
+1145 YARAKQADQEYARS
-1159 KPHEIP
+1159 KNPEIWK
-1165 THPIDVPPTGNKV
+1165 DRTGERTINLAMAEKW
-1178 ADYLNDK
+1178 A
-1185 YACSN
+1185 
-1190 DHGVGFKFEPL
+1190 HQQP
-1201 NESDKR
+1201 
-1207 VLGIEEPQQT
+1207 PQQT

-1234 QVDIYSDP
+1234 QVDVYSDP
-1242 TLYAQNFGLV
+1242 MLYAQSFGLQ

-1281 NSVTLVP
+1281 GSVTLVP

-1326 YDPDKKITRCFGSG
+1326 YDPDTKITRCFGSG

>member
-45 YRLSPNDYK
+45 YRLGRQEFDTFNRVYDVYREDM
-54 IFNEAFKNFNAE
+54 NEAFRN
-66 IRTAD
+66 
-71 SALPD
+71 LPD
-76 EQRTL
+76 ES
-81 LRNALTEAKNNAERL
+81 RNALGSALTAVRDAVQQTAPAQPAPENSAEDHQPVPENAAAEPASAPEPTAEQDSSPASAAETAEAPTLDLSVLNKDPKDMTDADRQILQNIINSPYTTETAKASARIL
-96 KDEAQNNN
+96 
-104 LSDTQAD
+104 AD
-111 SASVNA
+111 GNPLPEQPAPEQP
-117 NTASPEPGAA
+117 SPEPGAA
-127 AEPSQAPNAESA
+127 AEP
-139 PKPDKDILVATGS
+139 I
-152 YEDKYNQ
+152 
-159 ALKFLQ
+159 
-165 DQNGFSI
+165 
-172 SLPLGY
+172 
-178 TKEEIQLLD
+178 
-187 GEKSEE
+187 
-193 ISLAE
+193 
-198 RRQIRQAYLDRLKN
+198 
-212 TSYNVFVDGQVYSI
+212 
-226 TAPEELSPENIRI
+226 PEPEPEN
-239 SDNTGKLLFEGICT
+239 S
-253 PLRILDPIALESII
+253 
-267 TGEKKDYNGNMV
+267 
-279 SPAETREYK
+279 AE
-288 AQDMELYSKIAAM
+288 D
-301 WSTMYIDYMRY
+301 
-312 KHTFNAYGA
+312 
-321 DRNDNTKEIAN
+321 
-332 DINKKACEIAARRLA
+332 
-347 ERQGFTKKEAVVELL
+347 
-362 QVMRTMEAAA
+362 
-372 QDVTAVDHYS
+372 
-382 MDILKEVCDK
+382 
-392 FSENPLADNI
+392 
-402 DISRINTAE
+402 
-411 NRQAAL
+411 RQAAL

-538 EELAANYDKA
+538 EELAAKYDKVYA
-548 HAGLKDKDPFA
+548 DLTDRNLFTSKAKDPFA
-559 CKHDPD
+559 CKHNPD
-565 KDTIDLGSVE
+565 KDAIDLGSVE

-588 AKEQKAAISA
+588 TQKQKAAISA

-656 NQYLETETFKDRC
+656 NQYLEAETFKDRC

-892 LMPHITEL
+892 LMPYITEL

-923 WKEAQTYANDAYAN
+923 WKEAQAYANDAYAN

-1081 SHDLTPEQHT
+1081 NHDLTPEQHT

-1145 YARAKEARQEYEGL
+1145 YARAKQADQEYARS
-1159 KPHEIP
+1159 KNPEIWK
-1165 THPIDVPPTGNKV
+1165 DRTGERTINLAMAEKW
-1178 ADYLNDK
+1178 A
-1185 YACSN
+1185 
-1190 DHGVGFKFEPL
+1190 HQQP
-1201 NESDKR
+1201 
-1207 VLGIEEPQQT
+1207 PQQT

-1234 QVDIYSDP
+1234 QVDVYSDP
-1242 TLYAQNFGLV
+1242 MLYAQSFGLQ

-1281 NSVTLVP
+1281 GSVTLVP

-1326 YDPDKKITRCFGSG
+1326 YDPDTKITRCFGSG

>member
-45 YRLSPNDYK
+45 YKLGRQEFDTFNRAYDVYREDM
-54 IFNEAFKNFNAE
+54 NEAFRN
-66 IRTAD
+66 
-71 SALPD
+71 LPD
-76 EQRTL
+76 EN
-81 LRNALTEAKNNAERL
+81 RNALGSALTAVRDAGQEAPSAQPETENAAAEPAPAP
-96 KDEAQNNN
+96 EP
-104 LSDTQAD
+104 
-111 SASVNA
+111 
-117 NTASPEPGAA
+117 TAEQVSSPEPGAA
-127 AEPSQAPNAESA
+127 AETAEAPTLDLSVLNKDPKEMTDADRQILQNIINSPYTTATAKENAR
-139 PKPDKDILVATGS
+139 I
-152 YEDKYNQ
+152 
-159 ALKFLQ
+159 
-165 DQNGFSI
+165 
-172 SLPLGY
+172 
-178 TKEEIQLLD
+178 
-187 GEKSEE
+187 
-193 ISLAE
+193 LAE
-198 RRQIRQAYLDRLKN
+198 GNPLPEQP
-212 TSYNVFVDGQVYSI
+212 
-226 TAPEELSPENIRI
+226 APEQSSPAAEPIPEPVPEN
-239 SDNTGKLLFEGICT
+239 S
-253 PLRILDPIALESII
+253 
-267 TGEKKDYNGNMV
+267 
-279 SPAETREYK
+279 AE
-288 AQDMELYSKIAAM
+288 D
-301 WSTMYIDYMRY
+301 
-312 KHTFNAYGA
+312 
-321 DRNDNTKEIAN
+321 
-332 DINKKACEIAARRLA
+332 
-347 ERQGFTKKEAVVELL
+347 
-362 QVMRTMEAAA
+362 
-372 QDVTAVDHYS
+372 
-382 MDILKEVCDK
+382 
-392 FSENPLADNI
+392 
-402 DISRINTAE
+402 
-411 NRQAAL
+411 RQAAL

-426 WTYSAGAIT
+426 WTYSAGVIT
-435 PAAIAAAM
+435 PAAIEAAM

-499 RLLCLQCGNE
+499 RLLCMQCGNE
-509 ELRQQALNLI
+509 ELRQQGLNLI

-559 CKHDPD
+559 SKHDPD

-588 AKEQKAAISA
+588 AKKQKEAISA

-690 KKLEKRYGKKYV
+690 KKLEERYGKKYV

-760 TAKKCAMVM
+760 TAKKCAMVA

-781 IVSGIGTAAE
+781 IASSLGTVAE
-791 AINTVS
+791 AANAVS

-832 VSLRIQNLS
+832 VSLRLQNWNV
-841 LNRKIKKE
+841 NRKIKKE

-869 KNNKKEMLIKG
+869 KNNKKEMLLKG

-887 AAGQA
+887 AAGQT
-892 LMPHITEL
+892 LMPHITAFV
-900 IQESVDNGTEIVK
+900 QEEANNAVETVK
-913 KVAAEHGIDP
+913 TVAAEHGIDP
-923 WKEAQTYANDAYAN
+923 WKEASADYKAPWQDPN
-937 VPEGT
+937 
-942 TMLRDRSVYDPDG
+942 YDPSKAPWLKED
-955 ILRNSPSA
+955 ILASGG
-963 QMAAYMAEH
+963 EH
-972 DPAMHG
+972 PYVGPYHPGMEPQET
-978 APDEISGIKAHETN
+978 APDEISGMKAHETN

-1071 SSYNMIQYMA
+1071 SSYNMIRYMA
-1081 SHDLTPEQHT
+1081 EHDLTLEQHT

-1105 FKAENFADYRAPA
+1105 FKTENFADYQAPA
-1118 HDPFANADQDRLR
+1118 HDHFANVDEDRLR
-1131 AGPDEIRKPTLQEE
+1131 AGPEEVRKPTLQEE
-1145 YARAKEARQEYEGL
+1145 YARAKEARREYEGL
-1159 KPHEIP
+1159 QPHEIP
-1165 THPIDVPPTGNKV
+1165 THPIDVPPTGSKL

-1201 NESDKR
+1201 EKD
-1207 VLGIEEPQQT
+1207 
-1217 VVVQQPVQETVV
+1217 PVQETVV
-1229 VQQQP
+1229 VQQPPVQETVVVQQP
-1234 QVDIYSDP
+1234 PVQQTEIYVDPIQS
-1242 TLYAQNFGLV
+1242 YASLHGLQ
-1252 YDPYLSNGLNR
+1252 YNPILSNGLDR
-1263 IGSDTHGGY
+1263 VGSDAHGGY
-1272 LGAFIDPRD
+1272 LGAFVDPRD
-1281 NSVTLVP
+1281 GSVTIVP
-1288 NDPLRDK
+1288 NNPEYDK
-1295 PVHYDSYQSAKGS
+1295 PLHYDSVRQARSS
-1308 ADHNIG
+1308 QNLNIS
-1314 AWDHSGHERNMI
+1314 AWDHSGHERDMI

-1355 NTAGAVLN
+1355 NTVGTVLN
-1363 TINWIREGR
+1363 TINWIRDGR
-1372 G
+1372 A

>member
-45 YRLSPNDYK
+45 YRLGRQEFDTFNRVYDVYREDM
-54 IFNEAFKNFNAE
+54 NEAFRN
-66 IRTAD
+66 
-71 SALPD
+71 LPD
-76 EQRTL
+76 ES
-81 LRNALTEAKNNAERL
+81 RNALGSALTAVRDAVQQTAPAQPAPENSAAEPASAPEPTPEQDSSAAETAEAPTLDLSVLNKDPKEMTDADRQILQNIINSPYTTETAKASARIL
-96 KDEAQNNN
+96 
-104 LSDTQAD
+104 AD
-111 SASVNA
+111 SNPLPEQPAPEQP
-117 NTASPEPGAA
+117 SPEAGAA
-127 AEPSQAPNAESA
+127 AEP
-139 PKPDKDILVATGS
+139 I
-152 YEDKYNQ
+152 
-159 ALKFLQ
+159 
-165 DQNGFSI
+165 
-172 SLPLGY
+172 
-178 TKEEIQLLD
+178 
-187 GEKSEE
+187 
-193 ISLAE
+193 
-198 RRQIRQAYLDRLKN
+198 
-212 TSYNVFVDGQVYSI
+212 
-226 TAPEELSPENIRI
+226 PEPEPEN
-239 SDNTGKLLFEGICT
+239 S
-253 PLRILDPIALESII
+253 
-267 TGEKKDYNGNMV
+267 
-279 SPAETREYK
+279 AE
-288 AQDMELYSKIAAM
+288 D
-301 WSTMYIDYMRY
+301 
-312 KHTFNAYGA
+312 
-321 DRNDNTKEIAN
+321 
-332 DINKKACEIAARRLA
+332 
-347 ERQGFTKKEAVVELL
+347 
-362 QVMRTMEAAA
+362 
-372 QDVTAVDHYS
+372 
-382 MDILKEVCDK
+382 
-392 FSENPLADNI
+392 
-402 DISRINTAE
+402 
-411 NRQAAL
+411 RQAAL

-588 AKEQKAAISA
+588 TQKQKAAISA

-690 KKLEKRYGKKYV
+690 KKLEERYGKKYI

-887 AAGQA
+887 AAGQT

-923 WKEAQTYANDAYAN
+923 WKEAQAYANDAYAN

-1081 SHDLTPEQHT
+1081 NHDLTPEQHT

-1145 YARAKEARQEYEGL
+1145 YARAKQADQEYARS
-1159 KPHEIP
+1159 KNPEIWKDRTGERTINLAMAEKW
-1165 THPIDVPPTGNKV
+1165 THQQP
-1178 ADYLNDK
+1178 
-1185 YACSN
+1185 
-1190 DHGVGFKFEPL
+1190 
-1201 NESDKR
+1201 
-1207 VLGIEEPQQT
+1207 PQQT

-1234 QVDIYSDP
+1234 QVDVYSDP
-1242 TLYAQNFGLV
+1242 MLYAQSFGLQ

-1281 NSVTLVP
+1281 GSVTLVP

-1326 YDPDKKITRCFGSG
+1326 YDPDTKITRCFGSG

>member
-45 YRLSPNDYK
+45 YRLGRQEFDTFNRVYDVYREDM
-54 IFNEAFKNFNAE
+54 NEAFRN
-66 IRTAD
+66 
-71 SALPD
+71 LPD
-76 EQRTL
+76 ES
-81 LRNALTEAKNNAERL
+81 RNALGSALTAVRDAVQQTAPAQPAPENSAEDHQPVPENSAAEPASAPEPTPEQDSSPASAAETAEAPTLDLSVLNKDPKEMTDADRQILQNIINSPYTTETAKASARIL
-96 KDEAQNNN
+96 
-104 LSDTQAD
+104 AD
-111 SASVNA
+111 GNPLPEQPAPEQP
-117 NTASPEPGAA
+117 SPEPGAA
-127 AEPSQAPNAESA
+127 AEP
-139 PKPDKDILVATGS
+139 I
-152 YEDKYNQ
+152 
-159 ALKFLQ
+159 
-165 DQNGFSI
+165 
-172 SLPLGY
+172 
-178 TKEEIQLLD
+178 
-187 GEKSEE
+187 
-193 ISLAE
+193 
-198 RRQIRQAYLDRLKN
+198 
-212 TSYNVFVDGQVYSI
+212 
-226 TAPEELSPENIRI
+226 PEPEPEN
-239 SDNTGKLLFEGICT
+239 S
-253 PLRILDPIALESII
+253 
-267 TGEKKDYNGNMV
+267 
-279 SPAETREYK
+279 AE
-288 AQDMELYSKIAAM
+288 D
-301 WSTMYIDYMRY
+301 
-312 KHTFNAYGA
+312 
-321 DRNDNTKEIAN
+321 
-332 DINKKACEIAARRLA
+332 
-347 ERQGFTKKEAVVELL
+347 
-362 QVMRTMEAAA
+362 
-372 QDVTAVDHYS
+372 
-382 MDILKEVCDK
+382 
-392 FSENPLADNI
+392 
-402 DISRINTAE
+402 
-411 NRQAAL
+411 RQAAL

-465 KDDKDKSAQLDPI
+465 KDDKDKSAQLNPI

-559 CKHDPD
+559 CKHNPD

-588 AKEQKAAISA
+588 TQKQKAAISA

-923 WKEAQTYANDAYAN
+923 WKEAQAYANDAYAN

-1081 SHDLTPEQHT
+1081 NHDLTPEQHT

-1363 TINWIREGR
+1363 TISWIREGR
-1372 G
+1372 A

>member
-45 YRLSPNDYK
+45 YRLGRQEFDTFNRVYDVYREDM
-54 IFNEAFKNFNAE
+54 NEAFRN
-66 IRTAD
+66 
-71 SALPD
+71 LPD
-76 EQRTL
+76 ES
-81 LRNALTEAKNNAERL
+81 RNALGSALTAVRDAVQQTAPAQPAPENSAAEPASAPEPTPEQDSSAAETAEAPTLDLSVLNKDPKDMTDADRQILQNIINSPYTTETAKASARIL
-96 KDEAQNNN
+96 
-104 LSDTQAD
+104 AD
-111 SASVNA
+111 GNPLPEQPAPEQP
-117 NTASPEPGAA
+117 SPEPGAA
-127 AEPSQAPNAESA
+127 AEPIPEPEPENSADAPTLDLSVLNKD
-139 PKPDKDILVATGS
+139 PKDMTDA
-152 YEDKYNQ
+152 D
-159 ALKFLQ
+159 
-165 DQNGFSI
+165 
-172 SLPLGY
+172 
-178 TKEEIQLLD
+178 
-187 GEKSEE
+187 
-193 ISLAE
+193 
-198 RRQIRQAYLDRLKN
+198 RQILQNIINSAY
-212 TSYNVFVDGQVYSI
+212 T
-226 TAPEELSPENIRI
+226 TATAKANARILASGNPLPEQPSLEPEN
-239 SDNTGKLLFEGICT
+239 S
-253 PLRILDPIALESII
+253 
-267 TGEKKDYNGNMV
+267 
-279 SPAETREYK
+279 AE
-288 AQDMELYSKIAAM
+288 D
-301 WSTMYIDYMRY
+301 
-312 KHTFNAYGA
+312 
-321 DRNDNTKEIAN
+321 
-332 DINKKACEIAARRLA
+332 
-347 ERQGFTKKEAVVELL
+347 
-362 QVMRTMEAAA
+362 
-372 QDVTAVDHYS
+372 
-382 MDILKEVCDK
+382 
-392 FSENPLADNI
+392 
-402 DISRINTAE
+402 
-411 NRQAAL
+411 RQAAL

-465 KDDKDKSAQLDPI
+465 KDDKDKSAQLNPI

-588 AKEQKAAISA
+588 TQKQKAAISA

-656 NQYLETETFKDRC
+656 NQYLEAETFKDRC

-900 IQESVDNGTEIVK
+900 IQESIDNGTEIVK

-923 WKEAQTYANDAYAN
+923 WKEAQAYANDAYAN

-1145 YARAKEARQEYEGL
+1145 YARAKQADQEYARS
-1159 KPHEIP
+1159 KNPEIWK
-1165 THPIDVPPTGNKV
+1165 DRTGERTINLAMAEKW
-1178 ADYLNDK
+1178 A
-1185 YACSN
+1185 
-1190 DHGVGFKFEPL
+1190 HQQP
-1201 NESDKR
+1201 
-1207 VLGIEEPQQT
+1207 PQQT

-1234 QVDIYSDP
+1234 QVDVYSDP
-1242 TLYAQNFGLV
+1242 TLYAQNFGLQ

-1281 NSVTLVP
+1281 GSVTLVP

-1326 YDPDKKITRCFGSG
+1326 YDPDTKITRCFGSG

>member
-45 YRLSPNDYK
+45 YRLGRQEFDTFNRVYDVYREDM
-54 IFNEAFKNFNAE
+54 NEAFRN
-66 IRTAD
+66 
-71 SALPD
+71 LPD
-76 EQRTL
+76 ES
-81 LRNALTEAKNNAERL
+81 RNALGSALTAVRDAVQQTAPAQPAPENSAEDHQPVPENAAAEPASAPEPTAEQDSSPASAAETAEAPTLDLSVLNKDPKDMTDADRQILQNIINSPYTTETAKASARIL
-96 KDEAQNNN
+96 
-104 LSDTQAD
+104 AD
-111 SASVNA
+111 GNPLPEQPAPEQP
-117 NTASPEPGAA
+117 SPEPGAA
-127 AEPSQAPNAESA
+127 AEP
-139 PKPDKDILVATGS
+139 I
-152 YEDKYNQ
+152 
-159 ALKFLQ
+159 
-165 DQNGFSI
+165 
-172 SLPLGY
+172 
-178 TKEEIQLLD
+178 
-187 GEKSEE
+187 
-193 ISLAE
+193 
-198 RRQIRQAYLDRLKN
+198 
-212 TSYNVFVDGQVYSI
+212 
-226 TAPEELSPENIRI
+226 PEPEPEN
-239 SDNTGKLLFEGICT
+239 S
-253 PLRILDPIALESII
+253 
-267 TGEKKDYNGNMV
+267 
-279 SPAETREYK
+279 AE
-288 AQDMELYSKIAAM
+288 D
-301 WSTMYIDYMRY
+301 
-312 KHTFNAYGA
+312 
-321 DRNDNTKEIAN
+321 
-332 DINKKACEIAARRLA
+332 
-347 ERQGFTKKEAVVELL
+347 
-362 QVMRTMEAAA
+362 
-372 QDVTAVDHYS
+372 
-382 MDILKEVCDK
+382 
-392 FSENPLADNI
+392 
-402 DISRINTAE
+402 
-411 NRQAAL
+411 RQAAL

-453 NIDDLVAAQAYY
+453 NIDDLVTAQAYY
-465 KDDKDKSAQLDPI
+465 KDDKDKSAQLNPI

-509 ELRQQALNLI
+509 ELRQQGLNLI

-538 EELAANYDKA
+538 EELAAKYDKVYA
-548 HAGLKDKDPFA
+548 DLTDRNLFTSKAKDPFA
-559 CKHDPD
+559 CKHNPD
-565 KDTIDLGSVE
+565 KDAIDLGSVE

-588 AKEQKAAISA
+588 AQKQKAAISA

-656 NQYLETETFKDRC
+656 NQYLEAETFKDRC

-923 WKEAQTYANDAYAN
+923 WKEAQAYANDAYAN

-1145 YARAKEARQEYEGL
+1145 YARAKQADQEYARS
-1159 KPHEIP
+1159 KNPEIWK
-1165 THPIDVPPTGNKV
+1165 DRTGERTINLAMAEKW
-1178 ADYLNDK
+1178 A
-1185 YACSN
+1185 
-1190 DHGVGFKFEPL
+1190 HQQP
-1201 NESDKR
+1201 
-1207 VLGIEEPQQT
+1207 PQQT

-1234 QVDIYSDP
+1234 QVDVYSDP
-1242 TLYAQNFGLV
+1242 TLYAQNFGLQ

-1281 NSVTLVP
+1281 GSVTLVP

>member
-45 YRLSPNDYK
+45 YRLGRQEFDTLNSAYDVYREDM
-54 IFNEAFKNFNAE
+54 NEAFRN
-66 IRTAD
+66 
-71 SALPD
+71 LPD
-76 EQRTL
+76 ES
-81 LRNALTEAKNNAERL
+81 RNALGSALTAVRDAVQQTAPAQPAPENAAEDHQPVPENSAAEPASAPEPTPEQDSSAAETAEAPTLDLSVLN
-96 KDEAQNNN
+96 KDPKEMTDADRQILQNIIN
-104 LSDTQAD
+104 SPYTTDTAKASARILAD
-111 SASVNA
+111 GNPLPEQPAPEQP
-117 NTASPEPGAA
+117 SPEPGAA
-127 AEPSQAPNAESA
+127 AEP
-139 PKPDKDILVATGS
+139 I
-152 YEDKYNQ
+152 
-159 ALKFLQ
+159 
-165 DQNGFSI
+165 
-172 SLPLGY
+172 
-178 TKEEIQLLD
+178 
-187 GEKSEE
+187 
-193 ISLAE
+193 
-198 RRQIRQAYLDRLKN
+198 
-212 TSYNVFVDGQVYSI
+212 
-226 TAPEELSPENIRI
+226 PEPEPEN
-239 SDNTGKLLFEGICT
+239 S
-253 PLRILDPIALESII
+253 
-267 TGEKKDYNGNMV
+267 
-279 SPAETREYK
+279 AE
-288 AQDMELYSKIAAM
+288 D
-301 WSTMYIDYMRY
+301 
-312 KHTFNAYGA
+312 
-321 DRNDNTKEIAN
+321 
-332 DINKKACEIAARRLA
+332 
-347 ERQGFTKKEAVVELL
+347 
-362 QVMRTMEAAA
+362 
-372 QDVTAVDHYS
+372 
-382 MDILKEVCDK
+382 
-392 FSENPLADNI
+392 
-402 DISRINTAE
+402 
-411 NRQAAL
+411 RQAAL

-465 KDDKDKSAQLDPI
+465 KDDKDKSAQLNPI

-588 AKEQKAAISA
+588 TQKQKAAISA

-656 NQYLETETFKDRC
+656 NQYLEAETFKDRC

-892 LMPHITEL
+892 LMPYITEL

-923 WKEAQTYANDAYAN
+923 WKEAQAYANDAYAN

-1081 SHDLTPEQHT
+1081 NHDLTPEQHT

-1145 YARAKEARQEYEGL
+1145 YARAKQADQEYARS
-1159 KPHEIP
+1159 KNPEIWK
-1165 THPIDVPPTGNKV
+1165 DRTGERTINLAMAEKW
-1178 ADYLNDK
+1178 A
-1185 YACSN
+1185 
-1190 DHGVGFKFEPL
+1190 HQQP
-1201 NESDKR
+1201 
-1207 VLGIEEPQQT
+1207 PQQT

-1234 QVDIYSDP
+1234 QVDVYSDP
-1242 TLYAQNFGLV
+1242 MLYAQSFGLQ

-1281 NSVTLVP
+1281 GSVTLVP

-1326 YDPDKKITRCFGSG
+1326 YDPDTKITRCFGSG

>member
-45 YRLSPNDYK
+45 YRLGRQEFDTFNRVYDVYREDM
-54 IFNEAFKNFNAE
+54 NEAFRN
-66 IRTAD
+66 
-71 SALPD
+71 LPD
-76 EQRTL
+76 ES
-81 LRNALTEAKNNAERL
+81 RNALGSALTAVRDAVQQTAPAQPAPENAAEDHQPVPENSAAEPASAPEPTPEQDSSAAETAEAPTLDLSVLN
-96 KDEAQNNN
+96 KDPKEMTDADRQILQNIIN
-104 LSDTQAD
+104 SPYTTDTAKASARILAD
-111 SASVNA
+111 GNPLPEQPAPEQP
-117 NTASPEPGAA
+117 SPEPGAA
-127 AEPSQAPNAESA
+127 AEP
-139 PKPDKDILVATGS
+139 I
-152 YEDKYNQ
+152 
-159 ALKFLQ
+159 
-165 DQNGFSI
+165 
-172 SLPLGY
+172 
-178 TKEEIQLLD
+178 
-187 GEKSEE
+187 
-193 ISLAE
+193 
-198 RRQIRQAYLDRLKN
+198 
-212 TSYNVFVDGQVYSI
+212 
-226 TAPEELSPENIRI
+226 PEPEN
-239 SDNTGKLLFEGICT
+239 S
-253 PLRILDPIALESII
+253 
-267 TGEKKDYNGNMV
+267 
-279 SPAETREYK
+279 AE
-288 AQDMELYSKIAAM
+288 D
-301 WSTMYIDYMRY
+301 
-312 KHTFNAYGA
+312 
-321 DRNDNTKEIAN
+321 
-332 DINKKACEIAARRLA
+332 
-347 ERQGFTKKEAVVELL
+347 
-362 QVMRTMEAAA
+362 
-372 QDVTAVDHYS
+372 
-382 MDILKEVCDK
+382 
-392 FSENPLADNI
+392 
-402 DISRINTAE
+402 
-411 NRQAAL
+411 RQAAL

-465 KDDKDKSAQLDPI
+465 KDDKDKSAQLNPI

-565 KDTIDLGSVE
+565 KDIIDLGSVE

-588 AKEQKAAISA
+588 AQKQKAAISA

-656 NQYLETETFKDRC
+656 NQYLEAETFKDRC

-923 WKEAQTYANDAYAN
+923 WKEAQAYANDAYAN

-1145 YARAKEARQEYEGL
+1145 YARAKQADQEYARS
-1159 KPHEIP
+1159 KNPEIWK
-1165 THPIDVPPTGNKV
+1165 DRTGERTINLAMAEKW
-1178 ADYLNDK
+1178 A
-1185 YACSN
+1185 
-1190 DHGVGFKFEPL
+1190 HQQP
-1201 NESDKR
+1201 
-1207 VLGIEEPQQT
+1207 PQQT

-1281 NSVTLVP
+1281 GSVTLVP